1 MSLAVKSPAATPSA
15 AKPAAAKSR
24 LSPIGFLKSRLR
36 GRPDSEH
43 EMVVNRVVISAL
55 ILLYL
60 VGAAMLGSDVPR
72 EAVVLTTLFFGISFA
87 FLAHMLFQPG
97 VSVPRRVI
105 AMFSDLGFLSW
116 GIHAG
121 DEALSLLYP
130 IYLWIVFGNGF
141 RFGLKYLFG
150 AMVVAVAGFSAV
162 VATTEYWAHHPK
174 LAYGLIG
181 GLVILPLYA
190 ATLIKKLQA
199 AKNEA
204 EQANK
209 AKSLFLASVSHE
221 FRTPLNAVIGMSD
234 LLRDTRLNAEQLD
247 MTQTIRG
254 SARALLAQ
262 INDILNYSRIEA
274 GQMPEQAV
282 DFDLHGVMGQVRS
295 MLSAQAREKGIR
307 LSLHIAPQTPLR
319 LHGNAR
325 ALHDVLTN
333 LTANA
338 VKFTERGNIAIAA
351 GMIGKENG
359 SARLRFEVSDT
370 GIGIAEEAREK
381 IFQSFTQA
389 DESIVDRFGGT
400 GLGLAIVKQLIE
412 RQGGSIGVDSKV
424 GEGSTF
430 WFELPYALRAQND
443 ANEAVAAPDLADTRV
458 ILLTRSSEREAEI
471 ETLLLGTPVEIAR
484 SAGQACDQLALP
496 EAARIRHAIVLV
508 DESGLVPE
516 LETVGATLNK
526 MHKSANTSLVLLSAA
541 AGTEMLPPPMRFDF
555 VTCLAVPA
563 NARML
568 AAALQICKAGDAAS
582 IDEEGNL
589 EILGSTRRLSI
600 LVADDNRTNQKV
612 IGKILDRAGHHVTI
626 VDNGEQALDAMQAKS
641 FDIALMDVNMPVLN
655 GIEATKLHRFAS
667 LGKPRLPIVALTADA
682 TPETKQRCE
691 EAGMDACVIKPIEPA
706 RLLNLIDS
714 IVGEKTVS
722 DAQAFAESET
732 VKRITSHPKFRSSDS
747 AAIDVRA
754 LADLESLGGAKFVEE
769 LIGDFCRDTDVLLGE
784 LKQSA
789 AATDVNTFREQLH
802 ALRSGAANIGARRIY
817 KMCLSWRHIGER
829 ELEQRG
835 ADYLARL
842 SGEFEQVRDALASY
856 GAERGKEA
864 TLQA

>member
-1 MSLAVKSPAATPSA
+1 MT
-15 AKPAAAKSR
+15 AAAKTRFS
-24 LSPIGFLKSRLR
+24 LIGFLKSRLKN
-36 GRPDSEH
+36 RPDGEH

-55 ILLYL
+55 ILIYL
-60 VGAAMLGSDVPR
+60 GGAAMFGSVAPR
-72 EAVVLTTLFFGISFA
+72 EAVILVTLFFGISFA
-87 FLAHMLFQPG
+87 FLAHMLYQPG
-97 VSVPRRVI
+97 VSVPRRVTALI
-105 AMFSDLGFLSW
+105 SDLGFLSW

-130 IYLWIVFGNGF
+130 IYLWVIFGNGF

-150 AMVVAVAGFSAV
+150 AMLVAVAGFSGV
-162 VATTEYWAHHPK
+162 VATTEYWGNHHK

-234 LLRDTRLNAEQLD
+234 MLRDTKLNAEQLD

-274 GQMPEQAV
+274 GQMPDQAV
-282 DFDLHGVMGQVRS
+282 DFDLHSVVGQIRS
-295 MLSAQAREKGIR
+295 MLVAQAKEKGVR
-307 LSLHIAPQTPLR
+307 LSLHVAPDTPFMLN
-319 LHGNAR
+319 GNSR

-338 VKFTERGNIAIAA
+338 VKFTERGNITIAA
-351 GMIGKENG
+351 AMLERKDG
-359 SARLRFEVSDT
+359 SARIRFEVTDT
-370 GIGIAEEAREK
+370 GIGIAEAAREK

-389 DESIVDRFGGT
+389 DETIVDRFGGT
-400 GLGLAIVKQLIE
+400 GLGLAIVKQLVE
-412 RQGGSIGVDSKV
+412 RQGGAIGVDSKL

-430 WFELPYALRAQND
+430 WFELDYRICSSESEHPI
-443 ANEAVAAPDLADTRV
+443 PDLSDARV
-458 ILLTRSSEREAEI
+458 ILLARNSDSADEI
-471 ETLLLGTPVEIAR
+471 ERLLENSRATLEIAR
-484 SAGQACDQLALP
+484 TPGQACDQLALP
-496 EAARIRHAIVLV
+496 ETSGIRRTIVIV
-508 DESGLVPE
+508 DGEQLQAD
-516 LETVGATLNK
+516 LATVGSTLNK
-526 MHKSANTSLVLLSAA
+526 MHHGSNVSVVLLSATPV
-541 AGTEMLPPPMRFDF
+541 AGMLPLPTRFDF
-555 VTCLAVPA
+555 VSQLAKPA
-563 NARML
+563 DLRL
-568 AAALQICKAGDAAS
+568 LGAALRVAKAGDAAG
-582 IDEEGNL
+582 IDDEGNV
-589 EILGSTRRLSI
+589 ERERPMRKLSI

-612 IGKILDRAGHHVTI
+612 IGKILERAGHDVSI
-626 VDNGEQALDAMQAKS
+626 VDNGEQALDAMQAKA
-641 FDIALMDVNMPVLN
+641 FEIALMDVNMPVLN

-706 RLLNLIDS
+706 RLLNIVES
-714 IVGEKTVS
+714 IVGDKQVS
-722 DAQAFAESET
+722 DEQAFAESET
-732 VKRITSHPKFRSSDS
+732 VKRITSHPKFKSSDAS
-747 AAIDVRA
+747 SIDVRA
-754 LADLESLGGAKFVEE
+754 LTDLEALGGAKFVDE
-769 LIGDFCRDTDVLLGE
+769 LILDFNRDTEALLAD

-789 AATDVNTFREQLH
+789 KTGDVTAFREQLH
-802 ALRSGAANIGARRIY
+802 AMRSGAANIGARRIY

-829 ELEQRG
+829 ELEMRG
-835 ADYLARL
+835 TDYLAKL
-842 SGEFEQVRDALASY
+842 GAEFDSVRDALKTYS
-856 GAERGKEA
+856 EHRS
-864 TLQA
+864 TDVSQQA

>member
-1 MSLAVKSPAATPSA
+1 MT
-15 AKPAAAKSR
+15 AAAKSR
-24 LSPIGFLKSRLR
+24 HSLLGFLKSRLSN
-36 GRPDSEH
+36 RPDGEH

-60 VGAAMLGSDVPR
+60 GGAALFGSNVPR
-72 EAVVLTTLFFGISFA
+72 EAVLLTTLFFGISFA
-87 FLAHMLFQPG
+87 FLAHMLYQPG

-105 AMFSDLGFLSW
+105 AIFSDLGFLSW

-130 IYLWIVFGNGF
+130 IFLWIIFGNGF

-150 AMVVAVAGFSAV
+150 AMLIAVAGFSAV
-162 VATTEYWAHHPK
+162 VATTEYWGNHHK

-199 AKNEA
+199 AKHEA

-209 AKSLFLASVSHE
+209 AKSLFLASMSHE

-234 LLRDTRLNAEQLD
+234 MLRDTKLNAEQLD

-274 GQMPEQAV
+274 GQMPDVAA
-282 DFDLHGVMGQVRS
+282 DFDVLSVMGQVRS
-295 MLSAQAREKGIR
+295 MLVAQAREKGVR
-307 LSLHIAPQTPLR
+307 LSLHIAPQTPLKI
-319 LHGNAR
+319 HGNGR

-333 LTANA
+333 LAANA
-338 VKFTERGNIAIAA
+338 VKFTERGNISIAVGAIEQ
-351 GMIGKENG
+351 KDG
-359 SARLRFEVSDT
+359 SARLRFEVTDT
-370 GIGIAEEAREK
+370 GIGIAEASREK

-400 GLGLAIVKQLIE
+400 GLGLAIVKQLVE
-412 RQGGSIGVDSKV
+412 RQGGAIGVDSKL

-430 WFELPYALRAQND
+430 WFELTYRVCAREGGNPF
-443 ANEAVAAPDLADTRV
+443 PDLADTRV
-458 ILLTRSSEREAEI
+458 ILLSRSAERAVEI
-471 ETLLLGTPVEIAR
+471 ENLLHGTTIEIAR

-496 EAARIRHAIVLV
+496 ESSGIRHTAVLV
-508 DESGLVPE
+508 DEDQLQAD
-516 LETVGATLNK
+516 LEVVGATLNK
-526 MHKSANTSLVLLSAA
+526 MHKAGNTSLVLLSPRS
-541 AGTEMLPPPMRFDF
+541 GTEMLPFPARFDF
-555 VTCLAVPA
+555 VAQVAVPVSEQA
-563 NARML
+563 L
-568 AAALQICKAGDAAS
+568 GAALQAAKAGEAAS
-582 IDEEGNL
+582 IDEEGNVQRATL
-589 EILGSTRRLSI
+589 RKLSI

-612 IGKILDRAGHHVTI
+612 IGKILERAGHNVSI
-626 VDNGEQALDAMQAKS
+626 VDNGEQALDAMQAKA

-667 LGKPRLPIVALTADA
+667 LGKQRLPIIALTADA

-706 RLLNLIDS
+706 RLLNIIDS
-714 IVGEKTVS
+714 IVGEKPIS
-722 DAQAFAESET
+722 DEQAFAESET
-732 VKRITSHPKFRSSDS
+732 VKRITSHPKFRTADTSS
-747 AAIDVRA
+747 IDVRA
-754 LADLESLGGAKFVEE
+754 LGDLEALGGTKFVDE
-769 LIGDFCRDTDVLLGE
+769 LIADFNRDTESLLGD

-789 AATDVNTFREQLH
+789 KSGDVNAFREQLH
-802 ALRSGAANIGARRIY
+802 AMRSGAANIGARRIY

-835 ADYLARL
+835 NDYLAKL
-842 SGEFEQVRDALASY
+842 GAEFEQVREALNAYSQS
-856 GAERGKEA
+856 RDKDVSQ
-864 TLQA
+864 QA

>member
-1 MSLAVKSPAATPSA
+1 MTAAT
-15 AKPAAAKSR
+15 KSR
-24 LSPIGFLKSRLR
+24 FSLIGFLKSRLKN
-36 GRPDSEH
+36 RPDGEH

-55 ILLYL
+55 ILMYL
-60 VGAAMLGSDVPR
+60 GGAAAFGAHIPLQ
-72 EAVVLTTLFFGISFA
+72 AVLLTTLFFGISFA
-87 FLAHMLFQPG
+87 FLAHMLYQPG
-97 VSVPRRVI
+97 ISVPRRVV

-130 IYLWIVFGNGF
+130 IFLWIIFGNGF

-150 AMVVAVAGFSAV
+150 SMLVAVAGFSAV
-162 VATTEYWAHHPK
+162 VATTEYWGNHPK

-190 ATLIKKLQA
+190 ATLIRKLQA

-234 LLRDTRLNAEQLD
+234 MLRDTKLNAEQLD

-262 INDILNYSRIEA
+262 INDILNFSRIEA
-274 GQMPEQAV
+274 GQMPDQAV

-295 MLSAQAREKGIR
+295 MLVAQAKEKGVR
-307 LSLHIAPQTPLR
+307 LSLHVARNTPLM
-319 LHGNAR
+319 LHGNSR

-338 VKFTERGNIAIAA
+338 VKFTDRGNIAIAA
-351 GMIGKENG
+351 GMLEQKDG
-359 SARLRFEVSDT
+359 SARVRFEVSDT

-389 DESIVDRFGGT
+389 DETIVDRFGGT
-400 GLGLAIVKQLIE
+400 GLGLAIVKQLVE
-412 RQGGSIGVDSKV
+412 RQGGTIGVDSKP

-430 WFELPYALRAQND
+430 WFELPYRIC
-443 ANEAVAAPDLADTRV
+443 ANENADTIPDLSDARV
-458 ILLTRSSEREAEI
+458 ILLARNGESAGDIERMFEAA
-471 ETLLLGTPVEIAR
+471 GVTPEIAR
-484 SAGQACDQLALP
+484 TPGQACDQIALP
-496 EAARIRHAIVLV
+496 EASGIRRTIVIV
-508 DESGLVPE
+508 DDQDLQPD
-516 LETVGATLNK
+516 LATVGATLNK
-526 MHKSANTSLVLLSAA
+526 MHHGTNMSVVLLSANPA
-541 AGTEMLPPPMRFDF
+541 AGMLPLPSRFDF
-555 VTCLAVPA
+555 VSYLGKPA
-563 NARML
+563 DIREL
-568 AAALQICKAGDAAS
+568 AAALRIAKAGDAAG
-582 IDEEGNL
+582 IDEDGNVEQVRPARKL
-589 EILGSTRRLSI
+589 AI

-612 IGKILDRAGHHVTI
+612 IGKILERAGHDVSI
-626 VDNGEQALDAMQAKS
+626 VDNGEQALDAMQAKA

-706 RLLNLIDS
+706 RLLNIVES
-714 IVGEKTVS
+714 IVGEKQIS
-722 DAQAFAESET
+722 DAQAFTESET
-732 VKRITSHPKFRSSDS
+732 VKRITSHPKFKSSDAS
-747 AAIDVRA
+747 SIDLRA
-754 LADLESLGGAKFVEE
+754 LTDLEALGGAKFVDE
-769 LIGDFCRDTDVLLGE
+769 LIIDFNRDTETLLVE

-789 AATDVNTFREQLH
+789 KSGDVNAFREQLH
-802 ALRSGAANIGARRIY
+802 AMRSGAANIGARRIY

-829 ELEQRG
+829 ELEMRG
-835 ADYLARL
+835 TDYLAKL
-842 SGEFEQVRDALASY
+842 GAEFDAVRDALTSY
-856 GAERGKEA
+856 KGHRS
-864 TLQA
+864 TDLPQQA

>member
-1 MSLAVKSPAATPSA
+1 MT
-15 AKPAAAKSR
+15 AAASSR
-24 LSPIGFLKSRLR
+24 FSLIGFLKSRLR
-36 GRPDSEH
+36 NRPDGEH
-43 EMVVNRVVISAL
+43 EMVINRVVISAL

-60 VGAAMLGSDVPR
+60 SGAAMFGASSPR

-87 FLAHMLFQPG
+87 FLAHMLYQPG

-105 AMFSDLGFLSW
+105 AIVSDLGFLSW

-130 IYLWIVFGNGF
+130 IYLWIIFGNGF
-141 RFGLKYLFG
+141 RFGLTYLFG
-150 AMVVAVAGFSAV
+150 SMLVAVAGFSAV

-234 LLRDTRLNAEQLD
+234 MLRDTKLNAEQLD
-247 MTQTIRG
+247 MIQTIRG

-274 GQMPEQAV
+274 GQMPDQSV
-282 DFDLHGVMGQVRS
+282 DFDLHTIMGQVRS
-295 MLSAQAREKGIR
+295 MLVAQAKEKGVR
-307 LSLHIAPQTPLR
+307 LSLHVAPQTPLR
-319 LHGNAR
+319 LHGNSR

-351 GMIGKENG
+351 GAVEQKDG
-359 SARLRFEVSDT
+359 SVRIRFEVADT

-389 DESIVDRFGGT
+389 DETIVDRFGGT
-400 GLGLAIVKQLIE
+400 GLGLAIVKQLVE
-412 RQGGSIGVDSKV
+412 RQGGTIGVDSKL

-430 WFELPYALRAQND
+430 WFELPYRACAEEADPIPGLSD
-443 ANEAVAAPDLADTRV
+443 ARV
-458 ILLTRSSEREAEI
+458 ILLSRSSECAAAVEQ
-471 ETLLLGTPVEIAR
+471 LLQGSGASVEVVR
-484 SAGQACDQLALP
+484 SIGQACDQLALP
-496 EAARIRHAIVLV
+496 EAGAVRRTIVLV
-508 DESGLVPE
+508 DDEQLQPD
-516 LETVGATLNK
+516 LATVGATLNK
-526 MHKSANTSLVLLSAA
+526 MHHSTNTSLVLLSAA
-541 AGTEMLPPPMRFDF
+541 PPADMAPLPVRFDF
-555 VTCLAVPA
+555 I
-563 NARML
+563 ARVGRPVDAAGL
-568 AAALQICKAGDAAS
+568 GAALRIAKADEAVD
-582 IDEEGNL
+582 IDGEGNAGREL
-589 EILGSTRRLSI
+589 SARKLSI

-612 IGKILDRAGHHVTI
+612 IGKILERAGHDVSI
-626 VDNGEQALDAMQAKS
+626 VDNGEQALDAMQAKA

-706 RLLNLIDS
+706 RLLNIIET
-714 IVGEKTVS
+714 IVGEKQIS
-722 DAQAFAESET
+722 DAQAFTESET
-732 VKRITSHPKFRSSDS
+732 VKRITSHPKFRSTDTSS
-747 AAIDVRA
+747 IDVRA
-754 LADLESLGGAKFVEE
+754 LTDLEALGGAKFVDE
-769 LIGDFCRDTDVLLGE
+769 LIADFIRDTESLLVE
-784 LKQSA
+784 LRQSA
-789 AATDVNTFREQLH
+789 RAGDVAAFREQLH
-802 ALRSGAANIGARRIY
+802 AMRSGAANIGARRIY

-829 ELEQRG
+829 ELEMRG
-835 ADYLARL
+835 GDYLAKL
-842 SGEFEQVRDALASY
+842 AGEFEQVRDALTSY
-856 GAERGKEA
+856 AGHRPKEVPQ
-864 TLQA
+864 QA

>member
-1 MSLAVKSPAATPSA
+1 MT
-15 AKPAAAKSR
+15 AAAKSR
-24 LSPIGFLKSRLR
+24 HSLIGFLKSRLSN
-36 GRPDSEH
+36 RPDGEH

-60 VGAAMLGSDVPR
+60 GGAALFGSNVPR
-72 EAVVLTTLFFGISFA
+72 EAVLLTTLFFGISFA
-87 FLAHMLFQPG
+87 FLAHMLYQPG

-105 AMFSDLGFLSW
+105 AIFSDLGFLSW

-130 IYLWIVFGNGF
+130 IFLWIIFGNGF

-150 AMVVAVAGFSAV
+150 AMLIAVAGFSAV
-162 VATTEYWAHHPK
+162 VATTEYWGNHHK

-199 AKNEA
+199 AKHEA

-209 AKSLFLASVSHE
+209 AKSLFLASMSHE

-234 LLRDTRLNAEQLD
+234 MLRDTKLNAEQLD

-274 GQMPEQAV
+274 GQMPDVAA
-282 DFDLHGVMGQVRS
+282 DFDVLSVMGQVRS
-295 MLSAQAREKGIR
+295 MMVAQAREKGVR
-307 LSLHIAPQTPLR
+307 LSLHIAPQTPLKI
-319 LHGNAR
+319 HGNGR

-333 LTANA
+333 LAANA
-338 VKFTERGNIAIAA
+338 VKFTERGNISIAVGAIEQ
-351 GMIGKENG
+351 KDG
-359 SARLRFEVSDT
+359 SARLRFEVTDT
-370 GIGIAEEAREK
+370 GIGIAEASREK

-400 GLGLAIVKQLIE
+400 GLGLAIVKQLVE
-412 RQGGSIGVDSKV
+412 RQGGAIGVDSKL

-430 WFELPYALRAQND
+430 WFELTYRVCAREGGNPF
-443 ANEAVAAPDLADTRV
+443 PDLADTRV
-458 ILLTRSSEREAEI
+458 ILLSRSAERAVEI
-471 ETLLLGTPVEIAR
+471 ENLLHGTTIEIAR

-496 EAARIRHAIVLV
+496 ESSGIRHTAVLV
-508 DESGLVPE
+508 DEDQLQAD
-516 LETVGATLNK
+516 LEVVGATLNK
-526 MHKSANTSLVLLSAA
+526 MHKAGNTSLVLLSPRS
-541 AGTEMLPPPMRFDF
+541 GTEMLPFPARFDF
-555 VTCLAVPA
+555 VAQVAVPVSEQA
-563 NARML
+563 L
-568 AAALQICKAGDAAS
+568 GAALQAAKAGEAAS
-582 IDEEGNL
+582 IDEEGNVQRATL
-589 EILGSTRRLSI
+589 RKLSI

-612 IGKILDRAGHHVTI
+612 IGKILERAGHNVSI
-626 VDNGEQALDAMQAKS
+626 VDNGEQALDAMQAKA

-667 LGKPRLPIVALTADA
+667 LGKQRLPIIALTADA

-706 RLLNLIDS
+706 RLLNIIDS
-714 IVGEKTVS
+714 IVGEKPIS
-722 DAQAFAESET
+722 DEQAFAESET
-732 VKRITSHPKFRSSDS
+732 VKRITSHPKFRTADTSS
-747 AAIDVRA
+747 IDVRA
-754 LADLESLGGAKFVEE
+754 LGDLEALGGTKFVDE
-769 LIGDFCRDTDVLLGE
+769 LIADFNRDTESLLGD

-789 AATDVNTFREQLH
+789 KSGDVNAFREQLH
-802 ALRSGAANIGARRIY
+802 AMRSGAANIGARRIY

-835 ADYLARL
+835 NDYLAKL
-842 SGEFEQVRDALASY
+842 GAEFEQVREALNAYSQS
-856 GAERGKEA
+856 RDKDVSQ
-864 TLQA
+864 QA

>member
-1 MSLAVKSPAATPSA
+1 MTAAVKS
-15 AKPAAAKSR
+15 R
-24 LSPIGFLKSRLR
+24 LPMIGLLKSRLKN
-36 GRPDSEH
+36 RPDGEH
-43 EMVVNRVVISAL
+43 EMVVNRVAISAL
-55 ILLYL
+55 ILIYL
-60 VGAAMLGSDVPR
+60 GAASLFGMDVPR

-87 FLAHMLFQPG
+87 FLAHMLYQPG
-97 VSVPRRVI
+97 VCVPRRVI
-105 AMFSDLGFLSW
+105 AIFSDLGFLSW

-130 IYLWIVFGNGF
+130 IFLWIIFGNGF

-150 AMVVAVAGFSAV
+150 SMLVAVAGFSAV

-181 GLVILPLYA
+181 GLVILPIYA

-234 LLRDTRLNAEQLD
+234 MLRDTKLNAEQLD

-274 GQMPEQAV
+274 GQMPDQSA
-282 DFDLHGVMGQVRS
+282 DFDLHGIMGQVRS
-295 MLSAQAREKGIR
+295 MLVAQAKEKGIS
-307 LSLHIAPQTPLR
+307 LSLHVAPQTPFR
-319 LHGNAR
+319 LHGNSR

-333 LTANA
+333 LAANA
-338 VKFTERGNIAIAA
+338 VKFTERGHIALAA
-351 GMIGKENG
+351 GLVEQKDGI
-359 SARLRFEVSDT
+359 ARVRFEVADT
-370 GIGIAEEAREK
+370 GIGIAEDAREK

-389 DESIVDRFGGT
+389 DETIVDRFGGT
-400 GLGLAIVKQLIE
+400 GLGLAIVKQLVE
-412 RQGGSIGVDSKV
+412 RQGGMIGVDSKP

-430 WFELPYALRAQND
+430 WFELDYRVCASD
-443 ANEAVAAPDLADTRV
+443 ADPVPDLSDARV
-458 ILLTRSSEREAEI
+458 ILLARNGGSASAIERMLEGSRT
-471 ETLLLGTPVEIAR
+471 TLEIAR
-484 SAGQACDQLALP
+484 TPGQACDQIALP
-496 EAARIRHAIVLV
+496 EASGIRRTIVIV
-508 DESGLVPE
+508 DGEQLQPDLATIGS
-516 LETVGATLNK
+516 TLNK
-526 MHKSANTSLVLLSAA
+526 MHHGTNLSVILLAA
-541 AGTEMLPPPMRFDF
+541 DTPAGMLPLPERFDF
-555 VTCLAVPA
+555 V
-563 NARML
+563 
-568 AAALQICKAGDAAS
+568 AALGKPLDANQFGAALRIAKAGDAVG
-582 IDEEGNL
+582 IDEDGNV
-589 EILGSTRRLSI
+589 ERDRPARKLSI

-612 IGKILDRAGHHVTI
+612 IGKILERAGHNVSI
-626 VDNGEQALDAMQAKS
+626 VHNGEQALDAMQAKA

-667 LGKPRLPIVALTADA
+667 LGKARLPIVALTADA

-706 RLLNLIDS
+706 RLLNIIDA
-714 IVGEKTVS
+714 IVGEKPVS
-722 DAQAFAESET
+722 DEQAFTESET
-732 VKRITSHPKFRSSDS
+732 VKRITSHPKFKSSDAS
-747 AAIDVRA
+747 SIDIRA
-754 LADLESLGGAKFVEE
+754 LTDLEALGGAKFVDE
-769 LIGDFCRDTDVLLGE
+769 LIADFVRDTESLLGD

-789 AATDVNTFREQLH
+789 KARDVTAFREQLH
-802 ALRSGAANIGARRIY
+802 AMRSGAANIGARRIY

-835 ADYLARL
+835 NDYLAKL
-842 SGEFEQVRDALASY
+842 DAEFGGVRDTLASY
-856 GAERGKEA
+856 SAHRRTEVPQ
-864 TLQA
+864 QA

>member
-1 MSLAVKSPAATPSA
+1 MT
-15 AKPAAAKSR
+15 AAAKSHFS
-24 LSPIGFLKSRLR
+24 LIGFLKSRLKN
-36 GRPDSEH
+36 RPDGEH

-55 ILLYL
+55 ILIYL
-60 VGAAMLGSDVPR
+60 GVASLFGVQVPY
-72 EAVVLTTLFFGISFA
+72 EAVLLTSLFFGISFA
-87 FLAHMLFQPG
+87 FLAHMLYQPG

-105 AMFSDLGFLSW
+105 AMCSDLGFLSW

-130 IYLWIVFGNGF
+130 IYLWVIFGNGF

-150 AMVVAVAGFSAV
+150 AMLIAVAGFSAV
-162 VATTEYWAHHPK
+162 VATTEYWALHTK
-174 LAYGLIG
+174 LAYGLLG

-204 EQANK
+204 EQGNK

-234 LLRDTRLNAEQLD
+234 MLRDTKLNAEQLD

-274 GQMPEQAV
+274 GQMPDHSV
-282 DFDLHGVMGQVRS
+282 DFDLHAVVGQVRS
-295 MLSAQAREKGIR
+295 MLVAQAREKGVR
-307 LSLHIAPQTPLR
+307 LSLHVGPHTPYK
-319 LHGNAR
+319 LHGNSR
-325 ALHDVLTN
+325 ALQDALTN

-338 VKFTERGNIAIAA
+338 VKFTERGSIAIAA
-351 GMIGKENG
+351 GLIEQKDGT
-359 SARLRFEVSDT
+359 ARIRFEVTDT

-412 RQGGSIGVDSKV
+412 RQGGTIGVDSKP

-430 WFELPYALRAQND
+430 WFELGYQIGT
-443 ANEAVAAPDLADTRV
+443 NEGAGSIPDLSDTRV
-458 ILLTRSSEREAEI
+458 ILLACNDHSATEITRMLEASRA
-471 ETLLLGTPVEIAR
+471 TVGVAR
-484 SAGQACDQLALP
+484 TADQACDQFAAP
-496 EAARIRHAIVLV
+496 EASGIRRTIVIV
-508 DESGLVPE
+508 DGDQ
-516 LETVGATLNK
+516 LEPDSASVGTTLNK
-526 MHKSANTSLVLLSAA
+526 MNGGANLSVVLLTAEPLT
-541 AGTEMLPPPMRFDF
+541 GLLPLPNRFDF
-555 VTCLAVPA
+555 ASVIAKPA
-563 NARML
+563 QSSTL
-568 AAALQICKAGDAAS
+568 GAALRIAKAGDAAG
-582 IDEEGNL
+582 IDEEGKVDH
-589 EILGSTRRLSI
+589 EQPARKLSI

-612 IGKILDRAGHHVTI
+612 IGKILERVGHDVSI
-626 VDNGEQALDAMQAKS
+626 VENGEQALDAMQVKA

-655 GIEATKLHRFAS
+655 GIEATKLYRFAS

-706 RLLNLIDS
+706 RLLSIISS
-714 IVGEKTVS
+714 IVSEKHVS
-722 DAQAFAESET
+722 DQETFTESET
-732 VKRITSHPKFRSSDS
+732 VKRIASHPKFKASDVS
-747 AAIDVRA
+747 PIDVRA
-754 LADLESLGGAKFVEE
+754 LTDLEALGGTKFVDELIADFVRDTETLLEE
-769 LIGDFCRDTDVLLGE
+769 LE
-784 LKQSA
+784 QSA
-789 AATDVNTFREQLH
+789 KSCDVNAFREQLH
-802 ALRSGAANIGARRIY
+802 AMRSGAANIGARRIY

-829 ELEQRG
+829 ELEQRRT
-835 ADYLARL
+835 DYLAKL
-842 SGEFEQVRDALASY
+842 GDEFGAVRAALKAYS
-856 GAERGKEA
+856 ARGRSDH
-864 TLQA
+864 LPQQA

>member
-1 MSLAVKSPAATPSA
+1 MTAAT
-15 AKPAAAKSR
+15 KSR
-24 LSPIGFLKSRLR
+24 FSLRGFLKSRLKN
-36 GRPDSEH
+36 RPDGEH

-60 VGAAMLGSDVPR
+60 GGAALFGSDVPR
-72 EAVVLTTLFFGISFA
+72 EAVILTTLFFGISFA
-87 FLAHMLFQPG
+87 FLAHMLYQPG
-97 VSVPRRVI
+97 VCVPRRVI
-105 AMFSDLGFLSW
+105 ALVSDLGFLSW

-130 IYLWIVFGNGF
+130 IYLWVVFGNGF
-141 RFGLKYLFG
+141 RFGLTYLFG
-150 AMVVAVAGFSAV
+150 SMIVAVAGFSAV

-174 LAYGLIG
+174 LAYGLVG
-181 GLVILPLYA
+181 GLVILPIYA

-234 LLRDTRLNAEQLD
+234 MLRDTKLNAEQLD

-274 GQMPEQAV
+274 GQMPDQSV
-282 DFDLHGVMGQVRS
+282 DFDLHAIMGQVRS
-295 MLSAQAREKGIR
+295 MLVAQAKEKGVR
-307 LSLHIAPQTPLR
+307 LSLHVAPQTPFMLN
-319 LHGNAR
+319 GNSR

-338 VKFTERGNIAIAA
+338 VKFTDRGNIAIAA
-351 GMIGKENG
+351 ALLEQKDG
-359 SARLRFEVSDT
+359 SARLRFEVTDT
-370 GIGIAEEAREK
+370 GIGIADEAREK

-389 DESIVDRFGGT
+389 DETIVDRFGGT
-400 GLGLAIVKQLIE
+400 GLGLAIVKQLVE
-412 RQGGSIGVDSKV
+412 RQGGVIGVDSKP

-430 WFELPYALRAQND
+430 WFEITYRIASSGED
-443 ANEAVAAPDLADTRV
+443 TIPDLSDARV
-458 ILLTRSSEREAEI
+458 ILLAKNGGGASEI
-471 ETLLLGTPVEIAR
+471 ERLLEGSRATLEIAR
-484 SAGQACDQLALP
+484 TPGQACDQIALP
-496 EAARIRHAIVLV
+496 EASGIRRTIVIV
-508 DESGLVPE
+508 DGEQLQPDLATIGS
-516 LETVGATLNK
+516 TLNK
-526 MHKSANTSLVLLSAA
+526 MHHGTNMSVILMSANAT
-541 AGTEMLPPPMRFDF
+541 GEMLPLPSRFDF
-555 VTCLAVPA
+555 VASLSKQTDIRQLG
-563 NARML
+563 
-568 AAALQICKAGDAAS
+568 AALRVAKAGDAAG
-582 IDEEGNL
+582 IDEDGNVERERPL
-589 EILGSTRRLSI
+589 RKLAV

-612 IGKILDRAGHHVTI
+612 IGKILERAGHDVSI
-626 VDNGEQALDAMQAKS
+626 VDNGEQALDAMQAKA

-706 RLLNLIDS
+706 RLLNIIES
-714 IVGEKTVS
+714 IVGEKQVS
-722 DAQAFAESET
+722 DEQAFTESET
-732 VKRITSHPKFRSSDS
+732 VKRITSHPKFKSSD
-747 AAIDVRA
+747 AASVDIRA
-754 LADLESLGGAKFVEE
+754 LTDLEALGGAKFVDE
-769 LIGDFCRDTDVLLGE
+769 LIADFNRDTEALLAD

-789 AATDVNTFREQLH
+789 KAGDVTAFREQLH
-802 ALRSGAANIGARRIY
+802 AMRSGAANIGARRIY

-829 ELEQRG
+829 ELDQRG
-835 ADYLARL
+835 NDYLAKL
-842 SGEFEQVRDALASY
+842 GMEFESVRDALTSY
-856 GAERGKEA
+856 SAHRTTEVPQ
-864 TLQA
+864 QA

>member
-1 MSLAVKSPAATPSA
+1 MT
-15 AKPAAAKSR
+15 AAAKSHFS
-24 LSPIGFLKSRLR
+24 LIGFLKSRLKN
-36 GRPDSEH
+36 RPDGEH

-55 ILLYL
+55 ILIYL
-60 VGAAMLGSDVPR
+60 GVASLFGVQVPY
-72 EAVVLTTLFFGISFA
+72 EAVLLTSLFFGISFA
-87 FLAHMLFQPG
+87 FLAHMLYQPG

-105 AMFSDLGFLSW
+105 AMCSDLGFLSW

-130 IYLWIVFGNGF
+130 IYLWVIFGNGF

-150 AMVVAVAGFSAV
+150 AMLIAVAGFSAV
-162 VATTEYWAHHPK
+162 VATTEYWALHTK
-174 LAYGLIG
+174 LAYGLLG

-234 LLRDTRLNAEQLD
+234 MLRDTKLNAEQLD

-274 GQMPEQAV
+274 GQMPDHSV
-282 DFDLHGVMGQVRS
+282 DFDLHAVLGQVRS
-295 MLSAQAREKGIR
+295 MLVAQAREKGVR
-307 LSLHIAPQTPLR
+307 LSLHVGPHTPYK
-319 LHGNAR
+319 LHGNSR
-325 ALHDVLTN
+325 ALQDALTN

-338 VKFTERGNIAIAA
+338 VKFTERGSIAIAA
-351 GMIGKENG
+351 GLIEQKDGT
-359 SARLRFEVSDT
+359 ARIRFEVTDT

-412 RQGGSIGVDSKV
+412 RQGGTIGVDSKP

-430 WFELPYALRAQND
+430 WFELGYQIGT
-443 ANEAVAAPDLADTRV
+443 NEGAGSIPDLSDTRV
-458 ILLTRSSEREAEI
+458 ILLACNDDSATEITRMLEASRA
-471 ETLLLGTPVEIAR
+471 TVGVAR
-484 SAGQACDQLALP
+484 TADQACDQFAVP
-496 EAARIRHAIVLV
+496 EASGIRRTIVIV
-508 DESGLVPE
+508 DGDQ
-516 LETVGATLNK
+516 LEPDSASVGTTLNK
-526 MHKSANTSLVLLSAA
+526 MNGGANLSVVLLTAEPLT
-541 AGTEMLPPPMRFDF
+541 GLLPLPNRFDF
-555 VTCLAVPA
+555 ASVIAKPA
-563 NARML
+563 QSSTL
-568 AAALQICKAGDAAS
+568 GAALRIAKAGDAAG
-582 IDEEGNL
+582 IDEEGKVDH
-589 EILGSTRRLSI
+589 EQPARKLSI

-612 IGKILDRAGHHVTI
+612 IGKILERVGHDVSI
-626 VDNGEQALDAMQAKS
+626 VENGEQALDAMQVKA

-655 GIEATKLHRFAS
+655 GIEATKLYRFAS

-706 RLLNLIDS
+706 RLLSIIGS
-714 IVGEKTVS
+714 IVSEKQVS
-722 DAQAFAESET
+722 DQETFTESET
-732 VKRITSHPKFRSSDS
+732 VKRIASHPKFKASDVS
-747 AAIDVRA
+747 PIDVRA
-754 LADLESLGGAKFVEE
+754 LTDLEALGGTKFVDELIADFVRDTETLLEE
-769 LIGDFCRDTDVLLGE
+769 LE
-784 LKQSA
+784 QSA
-789 AATDVNTFREQLH
+789 KSCDVNAFREQLH
-802 ALRSGAANIGARRIY
+802 AMRSGAANIGARRIY

-835 ADYLARL
+835 TDYLAKL
-842 SGEFEQVRDALASY
+842 GDEFGAVRAALKAYS
-856 GAERGKEA
+856 ARGRSDH
-864 TLQA
+864 LPQQA

>member
-1 MSLAVKSPAATPSA
+1 MLS
-15 AKPAAAKSR
+15 AAKSR
-24 LSPIGFLKSRLR
+24 FPVIGALVGRLKN
-36 GRPDSEH
+36 RPDGEH

-55 ILLYL
+55 ILIYL
-60 VGAAMLGSDVPR
+60 GVASLLGVDVPS
-72 EAVVLTTLFFGISFA
+72 EAVVLTSLFFCISFA
-87 FLAHMLFQPG
+87 FLAHMLYQPG
-97 VSVPRRVI
+97 VSVPRRVV

-130 IYLWIVFGNGF
+130 IFLWIVFGNGF

-150 AMVVAVAGFSAV
+150 SMLVAVAGFSLV
-162 VATTEYWAHHPK
+162 VATTEYWANHAK

-234 LLRDTRLNAEQLD
+234 MLRDTKLNAEQLD

-274 GQMPEQAV
+274 GQMPDQAV
-282 DFDLHGVMGQVRS
+282 DFDLHAVMGQVRS
-295 MLSAQAREKGIR
+295 MLVAQAKEKGVR
-307 LSLHIAPQTPLR
+307 LSLHVGPQTPYR
-319 LHGNAR
+319 LHGNSR

-333 LTANA
+333 LVANA
-338 VKFTERGNIAIAA
+338 VKFTDRGSIALAA
-351 GMIGKENG
+351 GLIDQKDG
-359 SARLRFEVSDT
+359 SARIRFEVSDT

-400 GLGLAIVKQLIE
+400 GLGLAIVKQLVE
-412 RQGGSIGVDSKV
+412 RQGGAIGVDSKI

-430 WFELPYALRAQND
+430 WFEIGYRICASEGAD
-443 ANEAVAAPDLADTRV
+443 TVPDLSDARV
-458 ILLTRSSEREAEI
+458 ILLARNSDNAHAIERMIGDAHA
-471 ETLLLGTPVEIAR
+471 TLEIAR
-484 SAGQACDQLALP
+484 TPGQACDQLALP
-496 EAARIRHAIVLV
+496 EV
-508 DESGLVPE
+508 SGLRRTIVIVDGDQLQPDFAS
-516 LETVGATLNK
+516 VGTTLNK
-526 MHKSANTSLVLLSAA
+526 MHHGTNLSVVLMTAEPLS
-541 AGTEMLPPPMRFDF
+541 GMLPLPQRFDF
-555 VTCLAVPA
+555 VSVVTKPA
-563 NARML
+563 EPQAF
-568 AAALQICKAGDAAS
+568 AAALRIAKAGDAVG
-582 IDEEGNL
+582 IDEEGNVEQNRPL
-589 EILGSTRRLSI
+589 RKLAI

-612 IGKILDRAGHHVTI
+612 IGKILERAGHDVSI
-626 VDNGEQALDAMQAKS
+626 VDNGEQALDAMQAKA

-706 RLLNLIDS
+706 RLLNIVES
-714 IVGEKTVS
+714 IVGEKQIS
-722 DAQAFAESET
+722 DQQAFTESEI
-732 VKRITSHPKFRSSDS
+732 VKRITSHPKFKSSDAS
-747 AAIDVRA
+747 SIDVRA
-754 LADLESLGGAKFVEE
+754 LTDLEALGGAKFVDE
-769 LIGDFCRDTDVLLGE
+769 LIADFNRDTETLIEE

-789 AATDVNTFREQLH
+789 KSGDVNLFREQLH
-802 ALRSGAANIGARRIY
+802 AMRSGAANIGARRIY

-835 ADYLARL
+835 SDYLAKL
-842 SGEFEQVRDALASY
+842 GDEFAAVREALNSY
-856 GAERGKEA
+856 AAHRD
-864 TLQA
+864 TVVPQQA

>member
-1 MSLAVKSPAATPSA
+1 MT
-15 AKPAAAKSR
+15 AAAKNRFSLRGFLASR
-24 LSPIGFLKSRLR
+24 LKN
-36 GRPDSEH
+36 RPDGEH

-55 ILLYL
+55 ILIYL
-60 VGAAMLGSDVPR
+60 GVASLLGMEVPY
-72 EAVVLTTLFFGISFA
+72 EAVLLTSLFFCISFA
-87 FLAHMLFQPG
+87 FLAHMLYQPG
-97 VSVPRRVI
+97 ISVPRRVVAI
-105 AMFSDLGFLSW
+105 FSDLGFLSW

-130 IYLWIVFGNGF
+130 IFLWIVFGNGF

-150 AMVVAVAGFSAV
+150 SMLVAVAGFSLV
-162 VATTEYWAHHPK
+162 VATTEYWMHHPK

-234 LLRDTRLNAEQLD
+234 MLRDTKLNAEQLD

-274 GQMPEQAV
+274 GQMPDQAV
-282 DFDLHGVMGQVRS
+282 DFDLHAVMGQVRS
-295 MLSAQAREKGIR
+295 MLVSQAKEKGVR
-307 LSLHIAPQTPLR
+307 LSLHVTPHTPYK
-319 LHGNAR
+319 LHGNSR

-338 VKFTERGNIAIAA
+338 VKFTDRGSIAIAA
-351 GMIGKENG
+351 GLIEKNNG
-359 SARLRFEVSDT
+359 TARIRFEVTDT
-370 GIGIAEEAREK
+370 GIGIAEESREK

-389 DESIVDRFGGT
+389 DETIVDRFGGT
-400 GLGLAIVKQLIE
+400 GLGLAIVKQLVE
-412 RQGGSIGVDSKV
+412 RQGGTIGVDSKP

-430 WFELPYALRAQND
+430 WFELGYRAC
-443 ANEAVAAPDLADTRV
+443 ANESAGSIPDLSDARV
-458 ILLTRSSEREAEI
+458 ILLARNDENTAEI
-471 ETLLLGTPVEIAR
+471 ERMLEASRATLETAR
-484 SAGQACDQLALP
+484 TAGQACDQLALP
-496 EAARIRHAIVLV
+496 EASGIRRTIVIV
-508 DESGLVPE
+508 DGEQLQPD
-516 LETVGATLNK
+516 LATVGTTLNK
-526 MHKSANTSLVLLSAA
+526 MHGGMNLSVVLLTAEPA
-541 AGTEMLPPPMRFDF
+541 AGMLPLPERFDF
-555 VTCLAVPA
+555 VSAISKPVELT
-563 NARML
+563 
-568 AAALQICKAGDAAS
+568 ALSDALRIAKAGDAAG
-582 IDEEGNL
+582 IDDDGNIEQEL
-589 EILGSTRRLSI
+589 PSRKLSV

-612 IGKILDRAGHHVTI
+612 IGKILERVGHDVSI
-626 VDNGEQALDAMQAKS
+626 VDNGEQALDALQAKA

-655 GIEATKLHRFAS
+655 GIEATKLYRFAS

-691 EAGMDACVIKPIEPA
+691 EAGMDACVIKPIEPT
-706 RLLNLIDS
+706 RLLNIIAS
-714 IVGEKTVS
+714 IVNDKQIS
-722 DAQAFAESET
+722 DQQAFAESET
-732 VKRITSHPKFRSSDS
+732 VKRIASHPKFKSSDVS
-747 AAIDVRA
+747 SIDVRA
-754 LADLESLGGAKFVEE
+754 LTDLEALGGTKFVEE
-769 LIGDFCRDTDVLLGE
+769 LIADFDRDTEVVLGE

-789 AATDVNTFREQLH
+789 KAGDVNAFREHLH

-829 ELEQRG
+829 ELGQRG
-835 ADYLARL
+835 ADYLAKLGDEFAAVRQAL
-842 SGEFEQVRDALASY
+842 KSYSTNRGEDLAQK
-856 GAERGKEA
+856 A
-864 TLQA
+864 

>member
-1 MSLAVKSPAATPSA
+1 MTNA
-15 AKPAAAKSR
+15 AKPHFS
-24 LSPIGFLKSRLR
+24 LIGFLKNRLSN
-36 GRPDSEH
+36 RPDGEH

-60 VGAAMLGSDVPR
+60 AGAAIFGSPSVHD
-72 EAVVLTTLFFGISFA
+72 AVILTASFFGISFA
-87 FLAHMLFQPG
+87 FLAHMLWKPG
-97 VSVPRRVI
+97 VCEPRRVI
-105 AMFSDLGFLSW
+105 AIISDLGFLSW

-130 IYLWIVFGNGF
+130 IYLWVIFGNGF

-150 AMVVAVAGFSAV
+150 SMVVAVAGFSVV
-162 VATTEYWAHHPK
+162 VATTEYWSQHPK

-234 LLRDTRLNAEQLD
+234 MLRDTKLNAEQLD

-262 INDILNYSRIEA
+262 INDILNFSRIEA
-274 GQMPEQAV
+274 GQMPDQAV
-282 DFDLHGVMGQVRS
+282 DFDLHAVMGQVRS
-295 MLSAQAREKGIR
+295 MLVAQAKEKGVR
-307 LSLHIAPQTPLR
+307 LSLYAAPQTPFL
-319 LHGNAR
+319 LHGNSR
-325 ALHDVLTN
+325 ALHDILTN

-338 VKFTERGNIAIAA
+338 VKFTERGNITIAA
-351 GMIGKENG
+351 SLVESREGT
-359 SARLRFEVSDT
+359 ARVRFEVTDT
-370 GIGIAEEAREK
+370 GIGIAESARDK

-389 DESIVDRFGGT
+389 DETIVDRFGGT
-400 GLGLAIVKQLIE
+400 GLGLAIVKQLVD
-412 RQGGSIGVDSKV
+412 RQGGSIGVDSKI

-430 WFELPYALRAQND
+430 WFEIPYRIR
-443 ANEAVAAPDLADTRV
+443 ANEGGVWLPDLSDVRV
-458 ILLTRSSEREAEI
+458 VLLTRNNESSSELENLLEPAGATI
-471 ETLLLGTPVEIAR
+471 EVVRT
-484 SAGQACDQLALP
+484 AGQACDQLALP
-496 EAARIRHAIVLV
+496 EASRIRRTIVFV
-508 DESGLVPE
+508 DGDQRQPD

-526 MHKSANTSLVLLSAA
+526 MHHATNTSLVLISTTAA
-541 AGTEMLPPPMRFDF
+541 AGIMPPPMRFDF
-555 VTCLAVPA
+555 V
-563 NARML
+563 
-568 AAALQICKAGDAAS
+568 AAIGTPFDMQELGAAIRVAKAGDAGG
-582 IDEEGNL
+582 IDEEGNTAP
-589 EILGSTRRLSI
+589 EAAVQKLSI

-612 IGKILDRAGHHVTI
+612 IGKILERAGHDVSI

-667 LGKPRLPIVALTADA
+667 LGKQRLPIVALTADA

-706 RLLNLIDS
+706 RLLNIIES
-714 IVGEKTVS
+714 IVGQKRIS
-722 DAQAFAESET
+722 DEQAFTESET
-732 VKRITSHPKFRSSDS
+732 VKRITSHPKFRSSEAS
-747 AAIDVRA
+747 SIDVRS
-754 LADLESLGGAKFVEE
+754 LTDLEALGGTKFVDE
-769 LIGDFCRDTDVLLGE
+769 LTADFVRDTETLLTE
-784 LKQSA
+784 LKESA
-789 AATDVNTFREQLH
+789 KAGDVNLFREQLH
-802 ALRSGAANIGARRIY
+802 AMRSGAANIGARRIY

-829 ELEQRG
+829 ELETRG
-835 ADYLARL
+835 NDYLAKL
-842 SGEFEQVRDALASY
+842 
-856 GAERGKEA
+856 GAEFDRVREA
-864 TLQA
+864 LNSYSTHRQTEVSQPA

>member
-1 MSLAVKSPAATPSA
+1 MT
-15 AKPAAAKSR
+15 AAAKSR
-24 LSPIGFLKSRLR
+24 HSLIGFLKSRLSN
-36 GRPDSEH
+36 RPDGEH

-60 VGAAMLGSDVPR
+60 GGAALFGSNVPR
-72 EAVVLTTLFFGISFA
+72 EAVLLTTLFFGISFA
-87 FLAHMLFQPG
+87 FLAHMLYQPG

-105 AMFSDLGFLSW
+105 AIFSDLGFLSW

-130 IYLWIVFGNGF
+130 IFLWIIFGNGF

-150 AMVVAVAGFSAV
+150 AMLIAVAGFSAV
-162 VATTEYWAHHPK
+162 VATTEYWGNHHK

-199 AKNEA
+199 AKHEA

-209 AKSLFLASVSHE
+209 AKSLFLASMSHE

-234 LLRDTRLNAEQLD
+234 MLRDTKLNAEQLD

-274 GQMPEQAV
+274 GQMPDVAA
-282 DFDLHGVMGQVRS
+282 DFDVLSVMGQVRS
-295 MLSAQAREKGIR
+295 MLVAQAREKGVR
-307 LSLHIAPQTPLR
+307 LSLHIAPQTPLKI
-319 LHGNAR
+319 HGNGR

-333 LTANA
+333 LAANA
-338 VKFTERGNIAIAA
+338 VKFTERGNISIAVGAIEQ
-351 GMIGKENG
+351 KDG
-359 SARLRFEVSDT
+359 SARFRFEVTDT
-370 GIGIAEEAREK
+370 GIGIAEASREK

-400 GLGLAIVKQLIE
+400 GLGLAIVKQLVE
-412 RQGGSIGVDSKV
+412 RQGGVIGVDSKF

-430 WFELPYALRAQND
+430 WFELTYRVCAREGGNPF
-443 ANEAVAAPDLADTRV
+443 PDLADTRV
-458 ILLTRSSEREAEI
+458 ILLSRSAERAVEI
-471 ETLLLGTPVEIAR
+471 ENLLHGTTIEIAR

-496 EAARIRHAIVLV
+496 ESSGIRHTAVLV
-508 DESGLVPE
+508 DEDQLQAD
-516 LETVGATLNK
+516 LEVVGATLNK
-526 MHKSANTSLVLLSAA
+526 MHKAGNTSLVLLSPRS
-541 AGTEMLPPPMRFDF
+541 GTEMLPFPARFDF
-555 VTCLAVPA
+555 VAQVAVPVSEQA
-563 NARML
+563 L
-568 AAALQICKAGDAAS
+568 GAALQAAKAGEAAS
-582 IDEEGNL
+582 IDEEGNVQRATL
-589 EILGSTRRLSI
+589 RKLSI

-612 IGKILDRAGHHVTI
+612 IGKILERAGHNVSI
-626 VDNGEQALDAMQAKS
+626 VDNGEQALDAMQAKA

-667 LGKPRLPIVALTADA
+667 LGKQRLPIIALTADA

-706 RLLNLIDS
+706 RLLNIIDS
-714 IVGEKTVS
+714 IVGEKPIS
-722 DAQAFAESET
+722 DEQAFAESET
-732 VKRITSHPKFRSSDS
+732 VKRITSHPKFRTADTSS
-747 AAIDVRA
+747 IDVRA
-754 LADLESLGGAKFVEE
+754 LGDLEALGGTKFVDE
-769 LIGDFCRDTDVLLGE
+769 LIADFNRDTESLLGD

-789 AATDVNTFREQLH
+789 KSGDVNAFREQLH
-802 ALRSGAANIGARRIY
+802 AMRSGAANIGARRIY

-835 ADYLARL
+835 NDYLAKL
-842 SGEFEQVRDALASY
+842 GAEFEQVREALNAYSQS
-856 GAERGKEA
+856 RDKDVSQ
-864 TLQA
+864 QA

>member
-1 MSLAVKSPAATPSA
+1 MSSSAKSSAGTPSAVKSRFS
-15 AKPAAAKSR
+15 
-24 LSPIGFLKSRLR
+24 LIGFLKSRLR
-36 GRPDSEH
+36 GRPDGEH
-43 EMVVNRVVISAL
+43 EMVINRVVISAL

-60 VGAAMLGSDVPR
+60 GGAAIFGTDVPR
-72 EAVVLTTLFFGISFA
+72 EAVILTTLFFGISFA
-87 FLAHMLFQPG
+87 FLAHMLYQPG

-105 AMFSDLGFLSW
+105 AIFSDLGFLSW

-130 IYLWIVFGNGF
+130 IFLWIIFGNGF

-150 AMVVAVAGFSAV
+150 SMVVAVAGFSAV

-234 LLRDTRLNAEQLD
+234 LLRDTKLNAEQLD

-274 GQMPEQAV
+274 GQMPDQAV
-282 DFDLHGVMGQVRS
+282 DFDLSGVMGQVRS
-295 MLSAQAREKGIR
+295 MLVAQAKEKGIR
-307 LSLHIAPQTPLR
+307 LSLHIAPQTPLK

-351 GMIGKENG
+351 GTIAQEDG
-359 SARLRFEVSDT
+359 STRLRFEVTDT

-412 RQGGSIGVDSKV
+412 RQGGKIGVESKI

-430 WFELPYALRAQND
+430 WFELPYEVQAQG
-443 ANEAVAAPDLADTRV
+443 EAAPVLGLADTRV
-458 ILLTRSSEREAEI
+458 ILLTHSSEREAEI
-471 ETLLLGTPVEIAR
+471 GNLLPGTPVEVTS

-496 EAARIRHAIVLV
+496 EAAGIRHTIVLV
-508 DESGLVPE
+508 DETGLEPD
-516 LETVGATLNK
+516 LETVSATLSK
-526 MHKSANTSLVLLSAA
+526 MHKSGSTSLVLLARE
-541 AGTEMLPPPMRFDF
+541 AGAEMLPLPTRFDF
-555 VTCLAVPA
+555 VTRLAVPA
-563 NARML
+563 NAQTL
-568 AAALQICKAGDAAS
+568 AAALHVSKAGNAAS
-582 IDEEGNL
+582 IDEDGNL
-589 EILGSTRRLSI
+589 EIQSSTRKLSI

-612 IGKILDRAGHHVTI
+612 IGKILDRAGHNVTI

-706 RLLNLIDS
+706 RLLSIIDT

-722 DAQAFAESET
+722 DEQAFTESET
-732 VKRITSHPKFRSSDS
+732 VKRITSHPKFRSTDN

-769 LIGDFCRDTDVLLGE
+769 LIGDFCRDTEALLGE

-789 AATDVNTFREQLH
+789 EAADVTAFREQLH
-802 ALRSGAANIGARRIY
+802 AMRSGAANIGARRIY

-835 ADYLARL
+835 ADYLAKL
-842 SGEFEQVRDALASY
+842 AGEFAQVRDALASY
-856 GAERGKEA
+856 AVERGEEA
-864 TLQA
+864 SQQA

>member
-1 MSLAVKSPAATPSA
+1 MTAIVKSSI
-15 AKPAAAKSR
+15 
-24 LSPIGFLKSRLR
+24 SPIAFLKSRLAN
-36 GRPDSEH
+36 RPDGEH

-60 VGAAMLGSDVPR
+60 GVASLFGVDVPR

-87 FLAHMLFQPG
+87 FLAHMLYQPG
-97 VSVPRRVI
+97 VCVPRRVI

-130 IYLWIVFGNGF
+130 IYLWIIFGNGF

-150 AMVVAVAGFSAV
+150 SMLVAVAGFSAV

-181 GLVILPLYA
+181 GLVILPIYA

-234 LLRDTRLNAEQLD
+234 MLRDTKLNAEQLD

-274 GQMPEQAV
+274 GQMPDQSV
-282 DFDLHGVMGQVRS
+282 DFDLHAIMGQVRS
-295 MLSAQAREKGIR
+295 MLVAQAKEKGIS
-307 LSLHIAPQTPLR
+307 LSLHVAPKTPFK
-319 LHGNAR
+319 LHGNSR

-351 GMIGKENG
+351 GLIEQKDGT
-359 SARLRFEVSDT
+359 ARVRFEITDT
-370 GIGIAEEAREK
+370 GIGIAEEAQEK

-389 DESIVDRFGGT
+389 DETIVDRFGGT
-400 GLGLAIVKQLIE
+400 GLGLAIVKQLVE
-412 RQGGSIGVDSKV
+412 RQGGTIGVDSKL

-430 WFELPYALRAQND
+430 WFELGYRICV
-443 ANEAVAAPDLADTRV
+443 NENAGSVPDLSDARV
-458 ILLTRSSEREAEI
+458 VLLARNGDNASEI
-471 ETLLLGTPVEIAR
+471 ERMLEGSHATLEIAR
-484 SAGQACDQLALP
+484 TPGQACDQIALP
-496 EAARIRHAIVLV
+496 EASGIRRTIVIV
-508 DESGLVPE
+508 DGEDMQPD
-516 LETVGATLNK
+516 LETVGSTLNK
-526 MHKSANTSLVLLSAA
+526 MHHGTNLSVILLRADA
-541 AGTEMLPPPMRFDF
+541 TAGMLPLPVRFDF
-555 VTCLAVPA
+555 VASVGKPVDAQALD
-563 NARML
+563 
-568 AAALQICKAGDAAS
+568 AALRVAKAGDAVG
-582 IDEEGNL
+582 IDEEGNI
-589 EILGSTRRLSI
+589 ENERPARKLSV

-612 IGKILDRAGHHVTI
+612 IGKILERAGHDVSI
-626 VDNGEQALDAMQAKS
+626 VDNGEQALDAMQAKA

-667 LGKPRLPIVALTADA
+667 LGKARLPIIALTADA

-706 RLLNLIDS
+706 RLLNIIDS
-714 IVGEKTVS
+714 IVGEKQIS
-722 DAQAFAESET
+722 DEQAFTESET
-732 VKRITSHPKFRSSDS
+732 VKRITSHPKFKSSDA

-754 LADLESLGGAKFVEE
+754 LSDLESLGGAKFVDELIEDFVRDTEE
-769 LIGDFCRDTDVLLGE
+769 LLVE

-789 AATDVNTFREQLH
+789 KSGDVTAFREQLH
-802 ALRSGAANIGARRIY
+802 AMRSGAANIGARRIY

-829 ELEQRG
+829 ELELRSG
-835 ADYLARL
+835 DYLAKL
-842 SGEFEQVRDALASY
+842 AAEFGGVRDALTAYSAHRR
-856 GAERGKEA
+856 AEVPQ
-864 TLQA
+864 QA

>member
-1 MSLAVKSPAATPSA
+1 MT
-15 AKPAAAKSR
+15 AAAKSHFS
-24 LSPIGFLKSRLR
+24 LIGFLKSRLKN
-36 GRPDSEH
+36 RPDGEH

-55 ILLYL
+55 ILIYL
-60 VGAAMLGSDVPR
+60 GVASLFGVEVPY
-72 EAVVLTTLFFGISFA
+72 EAVLLTSLFFGISFA
-87 FLAHMLFQPG
+87 FLAHMLYQPG

-105 AMFSDLGFLSW
+105 AMCSDLGFLSW

-130 IYLWIVFGNGF
+130 IYLWVIFGNGF

-150 AMVVAVAGFSAV
+150 AMLIAVAGFSAV
-162 VATTEYWAHHPK
+162 VATTEYWALHTK
-174 LAYGLIG
+174 LAYGLLG

-234 LLRDTRLNAEQLD
+234 MLRETKLNAEQLD

-274 GQMPEQAV
+274 GQMPDHSV
-282 DFDLHGVMGQVRS
+282 DFDLHAVLGQVRS
-295 MLSAQAREKGIR
+295 MLVAQAREKGVR
-307 LSLHIAPQTPLR
+307 LSLHVGPHTPYK
-319 LHGNAR
+319 LHGNSR
-325 ALHDVLTN
+325 ALQDALTN

-338 VKFTERGNIAIAA
+338 VKFTERGSIAIAA
-351 GMIGKENG
+351 GLIEQKDGT
-359 SARLRFEVSDT
+359 ARIRFEVTDT

-412 RQGGSIGVDSKV
+412 RQGGTIGVDSKP

-430 WFELPYALRAQND
+430 WFELGYQIGT
-443 ANEAVAAPDLADTRV
+443 NEGAGSIPDLSDTRV
-458 ILLTRSSEREAEI
+458 ILVACNDDSATEITRMLEDSRA
-471 ETLLLGTPVEIAR
+471 TVGVAR
-484 SAGQACDQLALP
+484 TADQACDQFAVP
-496 EAARIRHAIVLV
+496 EASGIRRTIVIV
-508 DESGLVPE
+508 DGDQ
-516 LETVGATLNK
+516 LEPDSASVGTTLNK
-526 MHKSANTSLVLLSAA
+526 MNGGANLSVVLLTAEPLT
-541 AGTEMLPPPMRFDF
+541 GLLPLPNRFDF
-555 VTCLAVPA
+555 ASVIAKPA
-563 NARML
+563 QSSTL
-568 AAALQICKAGDAAS
+568 GAALRIAKAGDAAG
-582 IDEEGNL
+582 IDEEGKVDH
-589 EILGSTRRLSI
+589 EQPARKLSI

-612 IGKILDRAGHHVTI
+612 IGKILERVGHDVSI
-626 VDNGEQALDAMQAKS
+626 VENGEQALDAMQVKA

-655 GIEATKLHRFAS
+655 GIEATKLYRFAS

-706 RLLNLIDS
+706 RLLSIINS
-714 IVGEKTVS
+714 IVSEKQVS
-722 DAQAFAESET
+722 DQETFTESET
-732 VKRITSHPKFRSSDS
+732 VKRIASHPKFKASDVS
-747 AAIDVRA
+747 PIDVRA
-754 LADLESLGGAKFVEE
+754 LTDLEALGGTKFVDELIADFVRDTETLLEE
-769 LIGDFCRDTDVLLGE
+769 LE
-784 LKQSA
+784 QSA
-789 AATDVNTFREQLH
+789 KSCDVNAFREQLH
-802 ALRSGAANIGARRIY
+802 AMRSGAANIGARRIY

-835 ADYLARL
+835 TDYLAKL
-842 SGEFEQVRDALASY
+842 GDEFSAVRAALKAYS
-856 GAERGKEA
+856 ARGRSDH
-864 TLQA
+864 LPQQA

>member
-1 MSLAVKSPAATPSA
+1 MT
-15 AKPAAAKSR
+15 AAAKSHFS
-24 LSPIGFLKSRLR
+24 LIGFLKSRLKN
-36 GRPDSEH
+36 RPDGEH

-55 ILLYL
+55 ILIYL
-60 VGAAMLGSDVPR
+60 GVASLFGVQVPY
-72 EAVVLTTLFFGISFA
+72 EAVLLTSLFFGISFA
-87 FLAHMLFQPG
+87 FLAHMLYQPS

-105 AMFSDLGFLSW
+105 AMCSDLGFLSW

-130 IYLWIVFGNGF
+130 IYLWVIFGNGF

-150 AMVVAVAGFSAV
+150 AMLIAVAGFSAV
-162 VATTEYWAHHPK
+162 VATTEYWAHHTK
-174 LAYGLIG
+174 LAYGLLG

-234 LLRDTRLNAEQLD
+234 MLRDTKLNAEQLD

-274 GQMPEQAV
+274 GQMPDQSV
-282 DFDLHGVMGQVRS
+282 DFDLHAVLGQVRS
-295 MLSAQAREKGIR
+295 MLVAQAKEKGVR
-307 LSLHIAPQTPLR
+307 LSLHVGPHTPYK
-319 LHGNAR
+319 LHGNSR
-325 ALHDVLTN
+325 ALQDALTN

-338 VKFTERGNIAIAA
+338 VKFTERGSIAIAA
-351 GMIGKENG
+351 GLIEQKDGT
-359 SARLRFEVSDT
+359 ARIRFEVTDT

-400 GLGLAIVKQLIE
+400 GLGLAIVKQLVE
-412 RQGGSIGVDSKV
+412 RQGGTIGVDSKP

-430 WFELPYALRAQND
+430 WFELGYQIGT
-443 ANEAVAAPDLADTRV
+443 NEGAGSIPDLSDTRV
-458 ILLTRSSEREAEI
+458 ILLACNDDSAAEI
-471 ETLLLGTPVEIAR
+471 SRMLEASRATVATAR
-484 SAGQACDQLALP
+484 TADQACDQFAVP
-496 EAARIRHAIVLV
+496 EASGIRRTVVIVDGDQLQP
-508 DESGLVPE
+508 DSAS
-516 LETVGATLNK
+516 VGTTLNK
-526 MHKSANTSLVLLSAA
+526 MNGGTNLSVVLLTAEPPS
-541 AGTEMLPPPMRFDF
+541 GLLPLPDRFDF
-555 VTCLAVPA
+555 ASVIAKPA
-563 NARML
+563 ELSAL
-568 AAALQICKAGDAAS
+568 GAALRIAKAGDATG
-582 IDEEGNL
+582 IDEEGNAHH
-589 EILGSTRRLSI
+589 EQPARKLSI

-612 IGKILDRAGHHVTI
+612 IGKILERVGHDVSI
-626 VDNGEQALDAMQAKS
+626 VENGEQALDAMQVKA

-655 GIEATKLHRFAS
+655 GIEATKLYRFAS

-706 RLLNLIDS
+706 RLLNIISS
-714 IVGEKTVS
+714 IVSEKQVS
-722 DAQAFAESET
+722 DQEAFSESET
-732 VKRITSHPKFRSSDS
+732 VKRIASHPKFKTSDVS
-747 AAIDVRA
+747 PIDVRA
-754 LADLESLGGAKFVEE
+754 LTDLEALGGTKFVDE
-769 LIGDFCRDTDVLLGE
+769 LIADFDRDTETLLDE

-789 AATDVNTFREQLH
+789 KSCDVNAFREQLH
-802 ALRSGAANIGARRIY
+802 AMRSGAANIGARRIY

-835 ADYLARL
+835 TDYLAKL
-842 SGEFEQVRDALASY
+842 GDEFGAVRTALKAYS
-856 GAERGKEA
+856 AHQRSDH
-864 TLQA
+864 LPQQA

>member
-1 MSLAVKSPAATPSA
+1 MTAAT
-15 AKPAAAKSR
+15 KSR
-24 LSPIGFLKSRLR
+24 FSLLGFLKSRLKN
-36 GRPDSEH
+36 RPDGEH

-60 VGAAMLGSDVPR
+60 GGAALFGSDVPR
-72 EAVVLTTLFFGISFA
+72 EAVILTTLFFGISFA
-87 FLAHMLFQPG
+87 FLAHMLYQPG
-97 VSVPRRVI
+97 VCVPRRVI
-105 AMFSDLGFLSW
+105 ALVSDLGFLSW

-130 IYLWIVFGNGF
+130 IYLWVIFGNGF
-141 RFGLKYLFG
+141 RFGLTYLFG
-150 AMVVAVAGFSAV
+150 SMIVAVAGFSAV

-174 LAYGLIG
+174 LAYGLVG
-181 GLVILPLYA
+181 GLVILPIYA

-234 LLRDTRLNAEQLD
+234 MLRDTKLNAEQLD

-274 GQMPEQAV
+274 GQMPDQSV
-282 DFDLHGVMGQVRS
+282 DFDLHAIMGQVRS
-295 MLSAQAREKGIR
+295 MLVAQAKEKGVR
-307 LSLHIAPQTPLR
+307 LSLHVAPQTPFMLN
-319 LHGNAR
+319 GNSR

-338 VKFTERGNIAIAA
+338 VKFTDRGNIAIAA
-351 GMIGKENG
+351 ALLEQKDG
-359 SARLRFEVSDT
+359 SARLRFEVTDT
-370 GIGIAEEAREK
+370 GIGIADEAREK

-389 DESIVDRFGGT
+389 DETIVDRFGGT
-400 GLGLAIVKQLIE
+400 GLGLAIVKQLVE
-412 RQGGSIGVDSKV
+412 RQGGVIGVDSKP

-430 WFELPYALRAQND
+430 WFEITYRIASSGED
-443 ANEAVAAPDLADTRV
+443 TIPDLSDARV
-458 ILLTRSSEREAEI
+458 ILLAKNGGDASEI
-471 ETLLLGTPVEIAR
+471 ERLLEGSRATLEIAR
-484 SAGQACDQLALP
+484 TPGQACDQIALP
-496 EAARIRHAIVLV
+496 EASGIRRTIVIV
-508 DESGLVPE
+508 DGEQLQPDLATIGS
-516 LETVGATLNK
+516 TLNK
-526 MHKSANTSLVLLSAA
+526 MHHGTNMSVILMSANAT
-541 AGTEMLPPPMRFDF
+541 GEMLPLPSRFDF
-555 VTCLAVPA
+555 VASLSKQTDVRQLG
-563 NARML
+563 
-568 AAALQICKAGDAAS
+568 AALRVAKAGDAAG
-582 IDEEGNL
+582 IDEDGNVERERPL
-589 EILGSTRRLSI
+589 RKLAV

-612 IGKILDRAGHHVTI
+612 IGKILERAGHDVSI
-626 VDNGEQALDAMQAKS
+626 VDNGEQALDAMQAKA

-706 RLLNLIDS
+706 RLLNIIES
-714 IVGEKTVS
+714 IVGEKQVS
-722 DAQAFAESET
+722 DEQAFTESET
-732 VKRITSHPKFRSSDS
+732 VKRITSHPKFKSSD
-747 AAIDVRA
+747 AASVDIRA
-754 LADLESLGGAKFVEE
+754 LTDLEALGGAKFVDE
-769 LIGDFCRDTDVLLGE
+769 LIADFNRDTEALLAD

-789 AATDVNTFREQLH
+789 KAGDVTAFREQLH
-802 ALRSGAANIGARRIY
+802 AMRSGAANIGARRIY

-829 ELEQRG
+829 ELDQRG
-835 ADYLARL
+835 NDYLAKL
-842 SGEFEQVRDALASY
+842 GMEFESVRDALTSY
-856 GAERGKEA
+856 SAHRTTEVPQ
-864 TLQA
+864 QA

>member
-1 MSLAVKSPAATPSA
+1 MT
-15 AKPAAAKSR
+15 AAAKSR
-24 LSPIGFLKSRLR
+24 HSLIGFLKSRLSN
-36 GRPDSEH
+36 RPDGEH

-60 VGAAMLGSDVPR
+60 GGAALFGSNVPR
-72 EAVVLTTLFFGISFA
+72 EAVLLTTLFFGISFA
-87 FLAHMLFQPG
+87 FLAHMLYQPG

-105 AMFSDLGFLSW
+105 AIFSDLGFLSW

-130 IYLWIVFGNGF
+130 IFLWIIFGNGF

-150 AMVVAVAGFSAV
+150 AMLIAVAGFSAV
-162 VATTEYWAHHPK
+162 VATTEYWGNHPK

-199 AKNEA
+199 AKHEA

-209 AKSLFLASVSHE
+209 AKSLFLASMSHE

-234 LLRDTRLNAEQLD
+234 MLRDTKLNAEQLD

-274 GQMPEQAV
+274 GQMPDVAA
-282 DFDLHGVMGQVRS
+282 DFDVLSVMGQVRS
-295 MLSAQAREKGIR
+295 MLVAQAREKGVR
-307 LSLHIAPQTPLR
+307 LSLHIAPQTPLKI
-319 LHGNAR
+319 HGNGR

-333 LTANA
+333 LAANA
-338 VKFTERGNIAIAA
+338 VKFTDRGNISIAVGAIEQ
-351 GMIGKENG
+351 KDG
-359 SARLRFEVSDT
+359 SARLRFEVTDT
-370 GIGIAEEAREK
+370 GIGIAEASREK

-400 GLGLAIVKQLIE
+400 GLGLAIVKQLVE
-412 RQGGSIGVDSKV
+412 RQGGTIGVDSKL

-430 WFELPYALRAQND
+430 WFELNYRVCAK
-443 ANEAVAAPDLADTRV
+443 EAGNPFPDLSDTRI
-458 ILLTRSSEREAEI
+458 ILLSRSAERAVEI
-471 ETLLLGTPVEIAR
+471 ENLLHGTTIEIAR

-496 EAARIRHAIVLV
+496 ESSGIRHTAVLV
-508 DESGLVPE
+508 DEDQLQADPE
-516 LETVGATLNK
+516 VVGATLNK
-526 MHKSANTSLVLLSAA
+526 MHKAGNTSLVLLSPRFGA
-541 AGTEMLPPPMRFDF
+541 EMLPFPARFDF
-555 VTCLAVPA
+555 VAQIAVPVSEQA
-563 NARML
+563 L
-568 AAALQICKAGDAAS
+568 GAALQAVKAGEAAS
-582 IDEEGNL
+582 VDEEGNVQRA
-589 EILGSTRRLSI
+589 TMRKLSI

-612 IGKILDRAGHHVTI
+612 IGKILERAGHNVSI
-626 VDNGEQALDAMQAKS
+626 VDNGEQALDAMQAKA

-667 LGKPRLPIVALTADA
+667 LGKQRLPIIALTADA

-706 RLLNLIDS
+706 RLLNIIDS
-714 IVGEKTVS
+714 IVGEKPVS
-722 DAQAFAESET
+722 DEQAFAESET
-732 VKRITSHPKFRSSDS
+732 VKRITSHPKFRTADTSS
-747 AAIDVRA
+747 IDVRA
-754 LADLESLGGAKFVEE
+754 LGDLEALGGTKFVDE
-769 LIGDFCRDTDVLLGE
+769 LIADFNRDTETLLGD
-784 LKQSA
+784 LKRSA
-789 AATDVNTFREQLH
+789 KSGDVNAFREQLH
-802 ALRSGAANIGARRIY
+802 AMRSGAANIGARRIY

-829 ELEQRG
+829 ELDQRG
-835 ADYLARL
+835 NDYLAKL
-842 SGEFEQVRDALASY
+842 GAEFEQVREALNAYSQS
-856 GAERGKEA
+856 RDKD
-864 TLQA
+864 LSQQA

>member
-1 MSLAVKSPAATPSA
+1 MI
-15 AKPAAAKSR
+15 AAAKSR
-24 LSPIGFLKSRLR
+24 LPLIGFIKSRLSN
-36 GRPDSEH
+36 RPDGEH

-60 VGAAMLGSDVPR
+60 VGAAALGANVPR

-87 FLAHMLFQPG
+87 FLAHMLYQPG
-97 VSVPRRVI
+97 ASVPRRVI

-130 IYLWIVFGNGF
+130 IFLWIIFGNGF

-150 AMVVAVAGFSAV
+150 SMVVAVAGFSAV
-162 VATTEYWAHHPK
+162 VATTEYWGNHPK

-181 GLVILPLYA
+181 GLVILPIYA

-234 LLRDTRLNAEQLD
+234 MLRDTKLNAEQLD

-274 GQMPEQAV
+274 GQMPDQAV
-282 DFDLHGVMGQVRS
+282 DFELHAVMGQVRS
-295 MLSAQAREKGIR
+295 MLVAQAREKGIR
-307 LSLHIAPQTPLR
+307 LSLHIAPETPLR
-319 LHGNAR
+319 LNGNAR

-333 LTANA
+333 LSANA
-338 VKFTERGNIAIAA
+338 VKFTERGSIAIAA
-351 GMIGKENG
+351 GLVELADGQV
-359 SARLRFEVSDT
+359 RLRFEVTDT
-370 GIGIAEEAREK
+370 GIGIAEESRDK

-400 GLGLAIVKQLIE
+400 GLGLAIVKQLVE

-430 WFELPYALRAQND
+430 WFELSYRVCAQREG
-443 ANEAVAAPDLADTRV
+443 ANMPNLADTRV
-458 ILLTRSSEREAEI
+458 ILLSRSSERETAI
-471 ETLLLGTPVEIAR
+471 EKLLAGAPLEIAR

-496 EAARIRHAIVLV
+496 EVAGIRHTVMLV
-508 DESGLVPE
+508 DREHLQPDFEV
-516 LETVGATLNK
+516 VGATLNK
-526 MHKSANTSLVLLSAA
+526 MHKSGNTSLVLLSDNPLP
-541 AGTEMLPPPMRFDF
+541 GMLPLPMRFDY
-555 VTCLAVPA
+555 VTQLSASA
-563 NARML
+563 DIEAF
-568 AAALQICKAGDAAS
+568 AATLQIAKAGEAQTV
-582 IDEEGNL
+582 DEDGNVAL
-589 EILGSTRRLSI
+589 PSVMRKLSV

-612 IGKILDRAGHHVTI
+612 IGKILERAGHNVTI
-626 VDNGEQALDAMQAKS
+626 VDNGEQALDAMQAKAY
-641 FDIALMDVNMPVLN
+641 DIALMDVNMPVLN

-706 RLLNLIDS
+706 RLLNIIDS
-714 IVGEKTVS
+714 IVGEKQVS
-722 DAQAFAESET
+722 DEQAFTESET
-732 VKRITSHPKFRSSDS
+732 VKRITSHPKFRSTDNS
-747 AAIDVRA
+747 AIDIRA
-754 LADLESLGGAKFVEE
+754 LTDLEALGGAKFVDE
-769 LIGDFCRDTDVLLGE
+769 LIIDFCRDTEVLLGE
-784 LKQSA
+784 LRESA
-789 AATDVNTFREQLH
+789 KNGDVAAFREQLH
-802 ALRSGAANIGARRIY
+802 AMRSGAANIGARRIY

-835 ADYLARL
+835 SDYLAKL
-842 SGEFEQVRDALASY
+842 ANEFAQVRDALTSY
-856 GAERGKEA
+856 GAQRGKEVSQ
-864 TLQA
+864 QA

>member
-1 MSLAVKSPAATPSA
+1 MTAAS
-15 AKPAAAKSR
+15 KSR
-24 LSPIGFLKSRLR
+24 FSLVGFLKSRLSN
-36 GRPDSEH
+36 RPDGEH

-55 ILLYL
+55 ILAYL
-60 VGAAMLGSDVPR
+60 GGAAMFGAVIPR
-72 EAVVLTTLFFGISFA
+72 EAVLLTSLFFGISFA
-87 FLAHMLFQPG
+87 FLAHMLYQPG
-97 VSVPRRVI
+97 VSVPRRVV

-130 IYLWIVFGNGF
+130 IFLWIIFGNGF

-150 AMVVAVAGFSAV
+150 SMLVAVAGFSAV
-162 VATTEYWAHHPK
+162 VATTEYWAMHTK
-174 LAYGLIG
+174 LAYGLVG

-204 EQANK
+204 EQADK
-209 AKSLFLASVSHE
+209 AKSVFLASVSHE

-234 LLRDTRLNAEQLD
+234 MLRDTKLNAEQLD

-274 GQMPEQAV
+274 GQMPDQSV
-282 DFDLHGVMGQVRS
+282 DFDLHGIMGQVRS
-295 MLSAQAREKGIR
+295 MLVAQAKEKGVR
-307 LSLHIAPQTPLR
+307 LSLHAAPQTPFL
-319 LHGNAR
+319 LHGNSR

-338 VKFTERGNIAIAA
+338 VKFTDRGNITIAA
-351 GMIGKENG
+351 GMLEQKDG
-359 SARLRFEVSDT
+359 SARIRFEVTDT

-400 GLGLAIVKQLIE
+400 GLGLAIVKQLVE
-412 RQGGSIGVDSKV
+412 RQGGVIGVDSKV

-430 WFELPYALRAQND
+430 WFELDYRICASESGDQIPNLSD
-443 ANEAVAAPDLADTRV
+443 SRV
-458 ILLTRSSEREAEI
+458 IMLARNNESTGEVERLLKVSGAVLEVAR
-471 ETLLLGTPVEIAR
+471 TP
-484 SAGQACDQLALP
+484 GQACDQVALP
-496 EAARIRHAIVLV
+496 ESSGIRRTIVIV
-508 DESGLVPE
+508 DGDDVQPDLA
-516 LETVGATLNK
+516 TVGATLNK
-526 MHKSANTSLVLLSAA
+526 MHHGSNLSVILLGANAVPAMLAA
-541 AGTEMLPPPMRFDF
+541 PARFDF
-555 VTCLAVPA
+555 VSHLAKPVDP
-563 NARML
+563 RQL
-568 AAALQICKAGDAAS
+568 GAALRIAKAGDAAG
-582 IDEEGNL
+582 IDEEGNV
-589 EILGSTRRLSI
+589 ERERSARKLSI

-612 IGKILDRAGHHVTI
+612 IGKILERAGHDVSI
-626 VDNGEQALDAMQAKS
+626 VDNGEQALDAMQAKV

-667 LGKPRLPIVALTADA
+667 LGKPRLPIIALTADA

-706 RLLNLIDS
+706 RLLNIVES
-714 IVGEKTVS
+714 IVGDKQVS
-722 DAQAFAESET
+722 DEQAFSESET
-732 VKRITSHPKFRSSDS
+732 VKRITSHPKFKSSDVS
-747 AAIDVRA
+747 AIDIRA
-754 LADLESLGGAKFVEE
+754 LADLEALGGAKFVEE
-769 LIGDFCRDTDVLLGE
+769 LIVDFNRDTEALIVD

-789 AATDVNTFREQLH
+789 KSGDVIAFREQLH
-802 ALRSGAANIGARRIY
+802 AMRSGAANIGARRIY

-829 ELEQRG
+829 ELEMRG
-835 ADYLARL
+835 NDYLAKL
-842 SGEFEQVRDALASY
+842 GAEFESVRNALTSY
-856 GAERGKEA
+856 STHRTPGVSQ
-864 TLQA
+864 QA

>member
-1 MSLAVKSPAATPSA
+1 MTAAVKSRFSLLGFV
-15 AKPAAAKSR
+15 KSR
-24 LSPIGFLKSRLR
+24 LKN
-36 GRPDSEH
+36 RPDGEH

-55 ILLYL
+55 ILIYL
-60 VGAAMLGSDVPR
+60 GVASLFGVQVPY
-72 EAVVLTTLFFGISFA
+72 EAVLLTSLFFGISFA
-87 FLAHMLFQPG
+87 FLAHMLYQPG

-105 AMFSDLGFLSW
+105 AMCSDLGFLSW

-130 IYLWIVFGNGF
+130 IYLWVIFGNGF

-150 AMVVAVAGFSAV
+150 AMLLAVAGFSAV
-162 VATTEYWAHHPK
+162 VATTEYWALHTK
-174 LAYGLIG
+174 LAYGLLG

-234 LLRDTRLNAEQLD
+234 MLRDTKLNAEQLD

-274 GQMPEQAV
+274 GQMPDQAV
-282 DFDLHGVMGQVRS
+282 DFDLHAVLGQVRS
-295 MLSAQAREKGIR
+295 MLVAQAKEKGVR
-307 LSLHIAPQTPLR
+307 LSLHVGPHTPYKLR
-319 LHGNAR
+319 GNSR
-325 ALHDVLTN
+325 ALQDALTN

-338 VKFTERGNIAIAA
+338 VKFTERGSIAIAA
-351 GMIGKENG
+351 GLVGQEG
-359 SARLRFEVSDT
+359 GTARIRFEVTDT

-400 GLGLAIVKQLIE
+400 GLGLAIVKQLVE
-412 RQGGSIGVDSKV
+412 RQGGTIGVDSKP

-430 WFELPYALRAQND
+430 WFELGYQIGT
-443 ANEAVAAPDLADTRV
+443 NESAGSIPDLSDTRV
-458 ILLTRSSEREAEI
+458 MLLACDGDSAS
-471 ETLLLGTPVEIAR
+471 EIAR
-484 SAGQACDQLALP
+484 MLEASRATVEVVASANQACDQLALP
-496 EAARIRHAIVLV
+496 EADGLRRTIVIV
-508 DESGLVPE
+508 DGGQCQPDLASAGTTLSKMNSGMNLSAVLLTAEPVSGL
-516 LETVGATLNK
+516 
-526 MHKSANTSLVLLSAA
+526 
-541 AGTEMLPPPMRFDF
+541 LPLPDRFDF
-555 VTCLAVPA
+555 TSVVAKPVELSA
-563 NARML
+563 L
-568 AAALQICKAGDAAS
+568 SAALQIAKAGNTAAS
-582 IDEEGNL
+582 IDEEGVVGR
-589 EILGSTRRLSI
+589 EQPARKLSI

-612 IGKILDRAGHHVTI
+612 IGKILERVGHDVSI
-626 VDNGEQALDAMQAKS
+626 VENGEQALDAMQAKA

-655 GIEATKLHRFAS
+655 GIEATKLYRFAS

-706 RLLNLIDS
+706 RLLNIIGS
-714 IVGEKTVS
+714 IVSEKQIS
-722 DAQAFAESET
+722 DQEAFSESET
-732 VKRITSHPKFRSSDS
+732 VKRIASHPKFKSSDVS
-747 AAIDVRA
+747 PIDVRA
-754 LADLESLGGAKFVEE
+754 LTDLEALGGTKFVEE
-769 LIGDFCRDTDVLLGE
+769 LIADFDRDTEALLE
-784 LKQSA
+784 DLKQSA
-789 AATDVNTFREQLH
+789 KEIDVNAFREHLH
-802 ALRSGAANIGARRIY
+802 AMRSGAANIGARRIY

-835 ADYLARL
+835 MDYLAKL
-842 SGEFEQVRDALASY
+842 GDEFAAVRAALKAYS
-856 GAERGKEA
+856 AHRRSDH
-864 TLQA
+864 LPQQA

>member
-1 MSLAVKSPAATPSA
+1 MSS
-15 AKPAAAKSR
+15 AAKSR
-24 LSPIGFLKSRLR
+24 FSLIGFLKSRLR

-43 EMVVNRVVISAL
+43 EMVLNRVVISAL
-55 ILLYL
+55 ILTYL
-60 VGAAMLGSDVPR
+60 AGAAMFGTDVPR

-87 FLAHMLFQPG
+87 FLAHMLYRPG

-105 AMFSDLGFLSW
+105 AIFSDLGFLSW

-130 IYLWIVFGNGF
+130 IFLWIVFGNGF

-150 AMVVAVAGFSAV
+150 SMVLAVAGFSAV

-199 AKNEA
+199 AKHEA

-274 GQMPEQAV
+274 GQMPDQAV

-295 MLSAQAREKGIR
+295 MLVAQAKEKGIR
-307 LSLHIAPQTPLR
+307 LSLHIAPQTPVN

-338 VKFTERGNIAIAA
+338 VKFTGRGNIVLAA
-351 GMIGKENG
+351 GLIGREDA
-359 SARLRFEVSDT
+359 SVRLRFEVTDT

-412 RQGGSIGVDSKV
+412 RQGGTIGVESKV

-430 WFELPYALRAQND
+430 WFELPYAMSAER
-443 ANEAVAAPDLADTRV
+443 EASPMPSLADTRI
-458 ILLTRSSEREAEI
+458 ILLTRDSERESEI
-471 ETLLLGTPVEIAR
+471 ETLLPGTTLEIAR

-496 EAARIRHAIVLV
+496 EAAGIRHTIVLV
-508 DESGLVPE
+508 DEKNIQPD
-516 LETVGATLNK
+516 LETVAATLSK
-526 MHKSANTSLVLLSAA
+526 MHRSGSTALVLLSPE
-541 AGTEMLPPPMRFDF
+541 AGAEMLPLPSRFDF
-555 VTCLAVPA
+555 VTRLAVPVTA
-563 NARML
+563 ETLGATL
-568 AAALQICKAGDAAS
+568 HIAKASDGAS
-582 IDEEGNL
+582 LDEESGAQ
-589 EILGSTRRLSI
+589 IPSSTRKLSV

-612 IGKILDRAGHHVTI
+612 IGKILERAGHNITI

-706 RLLNLIDS
+706 RLLNIIDS
-714 IVGEKTVS
+714 IVGEKQVS
-722 DAQAFAESET
+722 DAQAFTESET
-732 VKRITSHPKFRSSDS
+732 VKRITSHPKFRTADN

-769 LIGDFCRDTDVLLGE
+769 LIADFCRDTEVLLGE

-789 AATDVNTFREQLH
+789 AAADVTVFREQLH
-802 ALRSGAANIGARRIY
+802 AMRSGAANIGARRIY
-817 KMCLSWRHIGER
+817 QMCLSWRHIGER

-835 ADYLARL
+835 ADYLAKL
-842 SGEFEQVRDALASY
+842 AGEFEQVRDGLTSY
-856 GAERGKEA
+856 AADRGKEVSQ
-864 TLQA
+864 QA

>member
-1 MSLAVKSPAATPSA
+1 MTAAT
-15 AKPAAAKSR
+15 KSR
-24 LSPIGFLKSRLR
+24 FSLIGFLKSRLKN
-36 GRPDSEH
+36 RPDGEH

-55 ILLYL
+55 ILMYL
-60 VGAAMLGSDVPR
+60 SGAAAFGAHVPLQ
-72 EAVVLTTLFFGISFA
+72 AVVLTTLFFGISFA
-87 FLAHMLFQPG
+87 FLAHMLYQPG
-97 VSVPRRVI
+97 VSVPRRVV

-130 IYLWIVFGNGF
+130 IFLWIIFGNGF

-150 AMVVAVAGFSAV
+150 SMLVAVAGFSGV
-162 VATTEYWAHHPK
+162 VATTEYWGNHPK

-234 LLRDTRLNAEQLD
+234 MLRDTKLNAEQLD

-262 INDILNYSRIEA
+262 INDILNFSRIEA
-274 GQMPEQAV
+274 GQMPDQAV
-282 DFDLHGVMGQVRS
+282 DFDLHSVMGQVRS
-295 MLSAQAREKGIR
+295 MLVAQAKEKGVR
-307 LSLHIAPQTPLR
+307 LSLHVAPNTPFI
-319 LHGNAR
+319 LHGNSR

-338 VKFTERGNIAIAA
+338 VKFTDRGNIAIAA
-351 GMIGKENG
+351 SMLEQKDG
-359 SARLRFEVSDT
+359 SAHIRFEVSDT

-389 DESIVDRFGGT
+389 DETIVDRFGGT
-400 GLGLAIVKQLIE
+400 GLGLAIVKQLVE
-412 RQGGSIGVDSKV
+412 RQGGTIGVDSKP

-430 WFELPYALRAQND
+430 WFELPYRIC
-443 ANEAVAAPDLADTRV
+443 ANENADTIPDLSDARV
-458 ILLTRSSEREAEI
+458 ILLARNSESAHEI
-471 ETLLLGTPVEIAR
+471 ERKLEAAGVTPEIAR
-484 SAGQACDQLALP
+484 TPGQACDQIALP
-496 EAARIRHAIVLV
+496 EASGIRRTIVIV
-508 DESGLVPE
+508 DDQDLQPD
-516 LETVGATLNK
+516 LATVGATLNK
-526 MHKSANTSLVLLSAA
+526 MHHGTNMSVVLLSANPA
-541 AGTEMLPPPMRFDF
+541 AGMLPLPSRFDF
-555 VTCLAVPA
+555 VSYLGKPA
-563 NARML
+563 DIREL
-568 AAALQICKAGDAAS
+568 AAALRVAKAGDAAG
-582 IDEEGNL
+582 IDEDGNVEQVRPARKL
-589 EILGSTRRLSI
+589 AI

-612 IGKILDRAGHHVTI
+612 IGKILERAGHDVSI
-626 VDNGEQALDAMQAKS
+626 VDNGEQALDAMQAKA

-706 RLLNLIDS
+706 RLLNIVES
-714 IVGEKTVS
+714 IVGEKQIS
-722 DAQAFAESET
+722 DAQAFTESET
-732 VKRITSHPKFRSSDS
+732 VKRITSHPKFKSSDAS
-747 AAIDVRA
+747 SIDLRA
-754 LADLESLGGAKFVEE
+754 LTDLEALGGAKFVDE
-769 LIGDFCRDTDVLLGE
+769 LIIDFNRDTETLLVE

-789 AATDVNTFREQLH
+789 KSGDVNAFREQLH
-802 ALRSGAANIGARRIY
+802 AMRSGAANIGARRIY

-829 ELEQRG
+829 ELEMRG
-835 ADYLARL
+835 TDYLAKL
-842 SGEFEQVRDALASY
+842 GAEFEGVRDALTSY
-856 GAERGKEA
+856 AGHRSTEVPQ
-864 TLQA
+864 QA

>member
-1 MSLAVKSPAATPSA
+1 MTTATKSGFSL
-15 AKPAAAKSR
+15 
-24 LSPIGFLKSRLR
+24 IGFLKSRLSN
-36 GRPDSEH
+36 RPDGEH

-55 ILLYL
+55 ILSYL
-60 VGAAMLGSDVPR
+60 GGASLFGMSVPR

-87 FLAHMLFQPG
+87 FLAHMLYRPG
-97 VSVPRRVI
+97 VCVPRRVI
-105 AMFSDLGFLSW
+105 AIFSDLGFLSW

-130 IYLWIVFGNGF
+130 IFLWIIFGNGF

-150 AMVVAVAGFSAV
+150 SMLVAVAGFSAV

-181 GLVILPLYA
+181 GLVILPIYA

-199 AKNEA
+199 AKHEA

-234 LLRDTRLNAEQLD
+234 MLRDTKLNAEQLD

-274 GQMPEQAV
+274 GQMPDQAV
-282 DFDLHGVMGQVRS
+282 DFDLLSVAGQVRA
-295 MLSAQAREKGIR
+295 MLVAQAKEKGIR
-307 LSLHIAPQTPLR
+307 LSLHVAPATPFL

-325 ALHDVLTN
+325 ALHDILTN

-338 VKFTERGNIAIAA
+338 VKFTDRGNISLAA
-351 GMIGKENG
+351 TMIEQKDGT
-359 SARLRFEVSDT
+359 ARIRFEVTDT
-370 GIGIAEEAREK
+370 GIGIAEDARER

-389 DESIVDRFGGT
+389 DETIVDRFGGT
-400 GLGLAIVKQLIE
+400 GLGLAIVRQLVE
-412 RQGGSIGVDSKV
+412 RQGGKIGVDSTL

-430 WFELPYALRAQND
+430 WFELPYRMRSSESI
-443 ANEAVAAPDLADTRV
+443 EAIPDLSDTRV
-458 ILLTRSSEREAEI
+458 ILLSRNADETGQI
-471 ETLLLGTPVEIAR
+471 EHLLEGARITIEIAHTPD
-484 SAGQACDQLALP
+484 QACDQLALP
-496 EAARIRHAIVLV
+496 EAVGIRRTIVLV
-508 DESGLVPE
+508 DEDQLQPDFD
-516 LETVGATLNK
+516 TVGATLNK
-526 MHKSANTSLVLLSAA
+526 MNHGSNMSAVLISAES
-541 AGTEMLPPPMRFDF
+541 GIIPLPSRFNF
-555 VTCLAVPA
+555 VAKVGKPLTREELG
-563 NARML
+563 
-568 AAALQICKAGDAAS
+568 AALRIAKASDSVGIEDACA
-582 IDEEGNL
+582 L
-589 EILGSTRRLSI
+589 EPAGPLRKLSI

-612 IGKILDRAGHHVTI
+612 IGKILERAGHDVSI
-626 VDNGEQALDAMQAKS
+626 VENGEQALDAMQAKV
-641 FDIALMDVNMPVLN
+641 FDIALMDVNMPILN

-706 RLLNLIDS
+706 RLLNIIDS
-714 IVGEKTVS
+714 IVGEKQIS
-722 DAQAFAESET
+722 DQQAFAESET
-732 VKRITSHPKFRSSDS
+732 VKRITSHPKFKSSEGS
-747 AAIDVRA
+747 PIEIRA
-754 LADLESLGGAKFVEE
+754 LSDLENLGGSAFVNE
-769 LIGDFCRDTDVLLGE
+769 LVDDFIRDTESLLVE

-789 AATDVNTFREQLH
+789 KAGDVTAFREQLH
-802 ALRSGAANIGARRIY
+802 AMRSGAANIGARRIY

-829 ELEQRG
+829 ELDLRGADNLAKLSAEFDNVRDALKSYTEQRG
-835 ADYLARL
+835 AV
-842 SGEFEQVRDALASY
+842 SASKP
-856 GAERGKEA
+856 A
-864 TLQA
+864 

>member
-1 MSLAVKSPAATPSA
+1 MT
-15 AKPAAAKSR
+15 AAAKSR
-24 LSPIGFLKSRLR
+24 HSLIGFLKSRLSN
-36 GRPDSEH
+36 RPDGEH

-60 VGAAMLGSDVPR
+60 GGAALFGSNVPR
-72 EAVVLTTLFFGISFA
+72 EAVLLTTLFFGISFA
-87 FLAHMLFQPG
+87 FLAHMLYQPG

-105 AMFSDLGFLSW
+105 AIFSDLGFLSW

-130 IYLWIVFGNGF
+130 IFLWIIFGNGF

-150 AMVVAVAGFSAV
+150 AMLIAVAGFSAV
-162 VATTEYWAHHPK
+162 VATTEYWGNHHK

-199 AKNEA
+199 AKHEA

-209 AKSLFLASVSHE
+209 AKSLFLASMSHE

-234 LLRDTRLNAEQLD
+234 MLRDTKLNAEQLD

-274 GQMPEQAV
+274 GQMPDVAA
-282 DFDLHGVMGQVRS
+282 DFDVLSVMGQVRS
-295 MLSAQAREKGIR
+295 MLVAQAREKGVR
-307 LSLHIAPQTPLR
+307 LSLHIAPQTPLKI
-319 LHGNAR
+319 HGNGR

-333 LTANA
+333 LAANA
-338 VKFTERGNIAIAA
+338 VKFTERGNISIAVGAIEQ
-351 GMIGKENG
+351 KDG
-359 SARLRFEVSDT
+359 SARFRFEVTDT
-370 GIGIAEEAREK
+370 GIGIAEASREK

-400 GLGLAIVKQLIE
+400 GLGLAIVKQLVE
-412 RQGGSIGVDSKV
+412 RQGGVIGVDSKI

-430 WFELPYALRAQND
+430 WFELTYRVCAKEGGNPF
-443 ANEAVAAPDLADTRV
+443 PDLADTRV
-458 ILLTRSSEREAEI
+458 ILLSRSAERAVEI
-471 ETLLLGTPVEIAR
+471 ENLLHGTTIEIAR

-496 EAARIRHAIVLV
+496 ESSGIRHTAVLV
-508 DESGLVPE
+508 DEDQLQAD
-516 LETVGATLNK
+516 LEVVGATLNK
-526 MHKSANTSLVLLSAA
+526 MHKAGNTSLVLLSPRS
-541 AGTEMLPPPMRFDF
+541 GTEMLPFPARFDF
-555 VTCLAVPA
+555 VAQVAVPVSEQA
-563 NARML
+563 L
-568 AAALQICKAGDAAS
+568 GAALQAAKAGEAAS
-582 IDEEGNL
+582 IDEEGNVQRATL
-589 EILGSTRRLSI
+589 RKLSI

-612 IGKILDRAGHHVTI
+612 IGKILERAGHNVSI
-626 VDNGEQALDAMQAKS
+626 VDNGEQALDAMQAKA

-667 LGKPRLPIVALTADA
+667 LGKQRLPIIALTADA

-706 RLLNLIDS
+706 RLLNIIDS
-714 IVGEKTVS
+714 IVGEKPIS
-722 DAQAFAESET
+722 DEQAFAESET
-732 VKRITSHPKFRSSDS
+732 VKRITSHPKFRTADTSS
-747 AAIDVRA
+747 IDVRA
-754 LADLESLGGAKFVEE
+754 LGDLEALGGTKFVDE
-769 LIGDFCRDTDVLLGE
+769 LIADFNRDTESLLGD

-789 AATDVNTFREQLH
+789 KSGDVNAFREQLH
-802 ALRSGAANIGARRIY
+802 AMRSGAANIGARRIY

-835 ADYLARL
+835 NDYLAKL
-842 SGEFEQVRDALASY
+842 GAEFEQVREALNAYSQS
-856 GAERGKEA
+856 RDKDVSQ
-864 TLQA
+864 QA

>member
-1 MSLAVKSPAATPSA
+1 MT
-15 AKPAAAKSR
+15 AAAKSR
-24 LSPIGFLKSRLR
+24 HSLIGFLKSRLSN
-36 GRPDSEH
+36 RPDGEH

-60 VGAAMLGSDVPR
+60 GGAALFGSNVPR
-72 EAVVLTTLFFGISFA
+72 EAVLLTTLFFGISFA
-87 FLAHMLFQPG
+87 FLAHMLYQPG

-105 AMFSDLGFLSW
+105 AIFSDLGFLSW

-130 IYLWIVFGNGF
+130 IFLWIIFGNGF

-150 AMVVAVAGFSAV
+150 AMLIAVAGFSAV
-162 VATTEYWAHHPK
+162 VATTEYWGNHPK

-199 AKNEA
+199 AKHEA

-209 AKSLFLASVSHE
+209 AKSLFLASMSHE

-234 LLRDTRLNAEQLD
+234 MLRDTKLNAEQLD

-274 GQMPEQAV
+274 GQMPDVAA
-282 DFDLHGVMGQVRS
+282 DFDVLSVMGQVRS
-295 MLSAQAREKGIR
+295 MLVAQAREKGVR
-307 LSLHIAPQTPLR
+307 LSLHIAPQTPLKI
-319 LHGNAR
+319 HGNGR

-333 LTANA
+333 LAANA
-338 VKFTERGNIAIAA
+338 VKFTERGNISIAVGAIEQ
-351 GMIGKENG
+351 KDG
-359 SARLRFEVSDT
+359 SARFRFEVTDT
-370 GIGIAEEAREK
+370 GIGIAEASREK

-400 GLGLAIVKQLIE
+400 GLGLAIVKQLVE
-412 RQGGSIGVDSKV
+412 RQGGVIGVDSKI

-430 WFELPYALRAQND
+430 WFELTYRVCAREGGNPF
-443 ANEAVAAPDLADTRV
+443 PDLADTRV
-458 ILLTRSSEREAEI
+458 ILLSRSAERAVEI
-471 ETLLLGTPVEIAR
+471 ENLLHGTTIEIAR

-496 EAARIRHAIVLV
+496 ESSGIRHTAVLV
-508 DESGLVPE
+508 DEDQLQAD
-516 LETVGATLNK
+516 LEVVGATLNK
-526 MHKSANTSLVLLSAA
+526 MHKAGNTSLVLLSPRS
-541 AGTEMLPPPMRFDF
+541 GTEMLPFPARFDF
-555 VTCLAVPA
+555 VAQVAVPVSEQA
-563 NARML
+563 L
-568 AAALQICKAGDAAS
+568 GAALQAAKAGEAAS
-582 IDEEGNL
+582 IDEEGNVQRATL
-589 EILGSTRRLSI
+589 RKLSI

-612 IGKILDRAGHHVTI
+612 IGKILERAGHNVSI
-626 VDNGEQALDAMQAKS
+626 VDNGEQALDAMQAKA

-667 LGKPRLPIVALTADA
+667 LGKQRLPIIALTADA

-706 RLLNLIDS
+706 RLLNIIDS
-714 IVGEKTVS
+714 IVGEKPIS
-722 DAQAFAESET
+722 DEQAFAESET
-732 VKRITSHPKFRSSDS
+732 VKRITSHPKFRTADTSS
-747 AAIDVRA
+747 IDVRA
-754 LADLESLGGAKFVEE
+754 LGDLEALGGTKFVDE
-769 LIGDFCRDTDVLLGE
+769 LIADFNRDTESLLGD

-789 AATDVNTFREQLH
+789 KSGDVNAFREQLH
-802 ALRSGAANIGARRIY
+802 AMRSGAANIGARRIY

-835 ADYLARL
+835 NDYLAKL
-842 SGEFEQVRDALASY
+842 GAEFEQVREALNAYSQS
-856 GAERGKEA
+856 RDKDVSQ
-864 TLQA
+864 QA

>member
-1 MSLAVKSPAATPSA
+1 MI
-15 AKPAAAKSR
+15 AAAKSR
-24 LSPIGFLKSRLR
+24 HSLLGFLKSRLSN
-36 GRPDSEH
+36 RPDGEH

-60 VGAAMLGSDVPR
+60 GGAALFGSNVPR
-72 EAVVLTTLFFGISFA
+72 EAVLLTTLFFGISFA
-87 FLAHMLFQPG
+87 FLAHMLYQPG

-105 AMFSDLGFLSW
+105 AIFSDLGFLSW

-130 IYLWIVFGNGF
+130 IFLWIIFGNGF

-150 AMVVAVAGFSAV
+150 AMLIAVAGFSAV
-162 VATTEYWAHHPK
+162 VATTEYWGNHHK

-199 AKNEA
+199 AKHEA

-209 AKSLFLASVSHE
+209 AKSLFLASMSHE

-234 LLRDTRLNAEQLD
+234 MLRDTKLNAEQLD

-274 GQMPEQAV
+274 GQMPDVAA
-282 DFDLHGVMGQVRS
+282 DFDVLSVMGQVRS
-295 MLSAQAREKGIR
+295 MLVAQAREKGVR
-307 LSLHIAPQTPLR
+307 LSLHIAPQTPLKI
-319 LHGNAR
+319 HGNGR

-333 LTANA
+333 LAANA
-338 VKFTERGNIAIAA
+338 VKFTERGNISIAVGAIEQ
-351 GMIGKENG
+351 KDG
-359 SARLRFEVSDT
+359 SARLRFEVTDT
-370 GIGIAEEAREK
+370 GIGIAEASREK

-400 GLGLAIVKQLIE
+400 GLGLAIVKQLVE
-412 RQGGSIGVDSKV
+412 RQGGAIGVDSKL

-430 WFELPYALRAQND
+430 WFELTYRVCAREGGNPF
-443 ANEAVAAPDLADTRV
+443 PDLADTRV
-458 ILLTRSSEREAEI
+458 ILLSRSAERAVEI
-471 ETLLLGTPVEIAR
+471 ENLLHGTTIEIAR

-496 EAARIRHAIVLV
+496 ESSGIRHTAVLV
-508 DESGLVPE
+508 DEDQLQAD
-516 LETVGATLNK
+516 LEVVGATLNK
-526 MHKSANTSLVLLSAA
+526 MHKAGNTSLVLLSPRS
-541 AGTEMLPPPMRFDF
+541 GTEMLPFPARFDF
-555 VTCLAVPA
+555 VAQVAVPVSEQA
-563 NARML
+563 L
-568 AAALQICKAGDAAS
+568 GAALQAAKAGEAAS
-582 IDEEGNL
+582 IDEEGNVQRATL
-589 EILGSTRRLSI
+589 RKLSI

-612 IGKILDRAGHHVTI
+612 IGKILERAGHNVSI
-626 VDNGEQALDAMQAKS
+626 VDNGEQALDAMQAKA

-667 LGKPRLPIVALTADA
+667 LGKQRLPIIALTADA

-706 RLLNLIDS
+706 RLLNIIDS
-714 IVGEKTVS
+714 IVGEKPIS
-722 DAQAFAESET
+722 DEQAFAESET
-732 VKRITSHPKFRSSDS
+732 VKRITSHPKFRTADTSS
-747 AAIDVRA
+747 IDVRA
-754 LADLESLGGAKFVEE
+754 LGDLEALGGTKFVDE
-769 LIGDFCRDTDVLLGE
+769 LIADFNRDTESLLGD

-789 AATDVNTFREQLH
+789 KSGDVNAFREQLH
-802 ALRSGAANIGARRIY
+802 AMRSGAANIGARRIY

-835 ADYLARL
+835 NDYLAKL
-842 SGEFEQVRDALASY
+842 GAEFEQVREALNAYSQS
-856 GAERGKEA
+856 RDKDVSQ
-864 TLQA
+864 QA